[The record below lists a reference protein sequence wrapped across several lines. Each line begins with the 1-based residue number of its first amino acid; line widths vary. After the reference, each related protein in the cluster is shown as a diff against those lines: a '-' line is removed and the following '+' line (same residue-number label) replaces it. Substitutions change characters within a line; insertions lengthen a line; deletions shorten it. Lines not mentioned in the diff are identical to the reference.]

1 MAVINRERS
10 IIMASINS
18 VSSSTSSIYG
28 SKNVI
33 SGLASGMDTESMIEN
48 AISGYKT
55 KISTLQQKR
64 TKVEWQQEAYRSIIG
79 KMASFSDKY
88 TSYASSTNLLSNSFF
103 NQAVKV
109 TAKGKY
115 ADMVS
120 ASGKTSS
127 NVQILGVKQL
137 AKAAT
142 YTVSGIGDSKSA
154 VTPGIGGSTPAATP
168 EFTGST
174 VDLGAK
180 KELSNVSG
188 SLTIKY
194 GGNRSY
200 TIDFGELDIYTKPE
214 ELADAIRSKLGEQ
227 TMTLSNGTSVTA
239 SEKIDVKVN
248 DEGNIEFFEKGS
260 AGNAVTISDA
270 TGKIKDTLG
279 IDPSKNESTLKTKDV
294 ELVNRNTTLGDY
306 LTDKELTLTLDGVTK
321 KIKLPKPEYKKND
334 NGALILDAAGNKTLD
349 VADYKDKLEKAIA
362 GAFGEGKVTVT
373 AANQNGNSFSLKF
386 STQKGSTLSV
396 SGDAAKALG
405 LDKAATYVNTSKTLG
420 ELLKKED
427 DWKPFNRIEYVGDV
441 KEVMTADGKTV
452 DYYTD
457 AKGNRLKKVGAG
469 DNETY
474 YRVDDKGEYLYKFEI
489 NGKVV
494 GEFSKNTALET
505 VLTSINGNA
514 DAGVTVNYSKITNQF
529 QFTTRET
536 GAGSQIVMGDGLAKA
551 LFGDTK
557 GKDDKHP
564 AGQDAIFSMKVNG
577 QELDGISRSS
587 NTFDVDGMSV
597 SLKGTFGAYNTDNDK
612 LVNATAA
619 EADAVSFTASSDAD
633 KIIDAIKSMVEDYNA
648 MVTEIKNAYS
658 TLPQQK
664 SNGNYYEPLTE
675 EDKADMSESSI
686 KAHEEKAKQGLLFA
700 DRDLSAL
707 YTQLT
712 SAISMSGKDGADLKA
727 IGITSNYSNGLTTL
741 SLNEE
746 KLRSALETDPD
757 KVRDVFSKSV
767 ASGSSTNG
775 LMQALKSPLDM
786 YSKTQGTKGILVQKA
801 GSTLAP
807 STLYK
812 NTLQNKLDDIDTQIE
827 KWQDKMADQVD
838 RYTSKFTALEKLIA
852 QMNSQSS
859 ALAGFLGNG

>member
-1 MAVINRERS
+1 MA
-10 IIMASINS
+10 S
-18 VSSSTSSIYG
+18 VSSVRSSSSSIYG
-28 SKNVI
+28 NRNVI

-48 AISGYKT
+48 AVSGYKT

-64 TKVEWQQEAYRSIIG
+64 TKVEWQQEVYRSIIG
-79 KMASFSDKY
+79 KMSSFSDKY
-88 TSYASSTNLLSNSFF
+88 TSYASSTNLLSSGFF

-109 TAKGKY
+109 TATGKY

-127 NVQILGVKQL
+127 SVQILGVKQL
-137 AKAAT
+137 ARAAT
-142 YTVSGIGDSKSA
+142 YTVSGIGGSKSA
-154 VTPGIGGSTPAATP
+154 DKP

-174 VDLGAK
+174 VDLTEK

-194 GGNRSY
+194 GGDRSF
-200 TIDFGELDIYTKPE
+200 TIDFGELDIYENADK
-214 ELADAIRSKLGEQ
+214 LAEAIRSKLGEQ
-227 TMTLSNGTSVTA
+227 TMTLSDGTSVKV

-248 DEGNIEFFEKGS
+248 GEGNIEFSEKGG
-260 AGNAVTISDA
+260 AGNGVTISGT
-270 TGKIKDTLG
+270 TGKLKENLDVDG
-279 IDPSKNESTLKTKDV
+279 GTLKTAGKTLSNKDA
-294 ELVNRNTTLGDY
+294 TLGDY
-306 LTDKELTLTLDGVTK
+306 LAGKELALTLDGVTK
-321 KIKLPKPEYKKND
+321 KIKLPEYKND
-334 NGALILDAAGNKTLD
+334 KDYITDLQTEINK
-349 VADYKDKLEKAIA
+349 
-362 GAFGEGKVTVT
+362 AFGDKVKVN
-373 AANQNGNSFSLKF
+373 AADGNGFALKF
-386 STQKGSTLSV
+386 STTQAGSTLSV

-420 ELLKKED
+420 ELLGDKADVWNAFDKVEA
-427 DWKPFNRIEYVGDV
+427 EGDV
-441 KEVMTADGKTV
+441 KPVNKKDGSGV

-457 AKGNRLKKVGAG
+457 SKGNRVKSEDGGK
-469 DNETY
+469 TY
-474 YRVDDKGEYLYKFEI
+474 YRVDDKGEFLREFKI
-489 NGKVV
+489 NGKLV
-494 GEFSKNTALET
+494 GAFNKDTALET

-514 DAGVTVNYSKITNQF
+514 DVGVKVSYSKTTNQF

-536 GAGSQIVMGDGLAKA
+536 GAGSLDMGDGLAKA
-551 LFGDTK
+551 LFGGGTK
-557 GKDDKHP
+557 EDGL
-564 AGQDAIFSMKVNG
+564 DAIFSMKVNG

-597 SLKGTFGAYNTDNDK
+597 SLKGTFT
-612 LVNATAA
+612 AT
-619 EADAVSFTASSDAD
+619 EADAVSFTSSSDAD

-658 TLPQQK
+658 TMPQQK
-664 SNGNYYEPLTE
+664 SNGKYYEPLTE

-686 KAHEEKAKQGLLFA
+686 KAYEEKAKQGLLFA

-707 YTQLT
+707 YSQLT

-746 KLRSALETDPD
+746 KLRAALETDPD

-767 ASGSSTNG
+767 ASGSSSNG

-838 RYTSKFTALEKLIA
+838 RYTSKFTALEKLIS

-859 ALAGFLGNG
+859 ALASFLGSNG

>member
-1 MAVINRERS
+1 
-10 IIMASINS
+10 MASVNS
-18 VSSSTSSIYG
+18 VSSSSSSIYG
-28 SKNVI
+28 NRNVI

-64 TKVEWQQEAYRSIIG
+64 TKVEWQQEVYRSIIG

-88 TSYASSTNLLSNSFF
+88 TSYASSTNLLSSSFF

-109 TAKGKY
+109 TATGKY

-142 YTVSGIGDSKSA
+142 YTVSGIGGSKSA
-154 VTPGIGGSTPAATP
+154 AKP
-168 EFTGST
+168 EFTGSA
-174 VDLGAK
+174 VDLTK
-180 KELSNVSG
+180 TQELSNVSG

-194 GGNRSY
+194 GGDRSY
-200 TIDFGELDIYTKPE
+200 TIDFGELENYADAEKM
-214 ELADAIRSKLGEQ
+214 ADAIRSKLGEQ
-227 TMTLSNGTSVTA
+227 TMTLSNGTSVKV
-239 SEKIDVKVN
+239 SDRIDVKVN
-248 DEGNIEFFEKGS
+248 SDGNIVFS
-260 AGNAVTISDA
+260 DNSTAGNAVTISGA
-270 TGKIKDTLG
+270 TGKIKETLG
-279 IDPSKNESTLKTKDV
+279 IDPSKNESTLNTKGV
-294 ELVNRNTTLGDY
+294 KLVNEDAKLGDY
-306 LTDKELTLTLDGVTK
+306 LTGKELTLTLDGVTK
-321 KIKLPKPEYKKND
+321 KIKLPEPTYTDSDK
-334 NGALILDAAGNKTLD
+334 KTLNL
-349 VADYKDKLEKAIA
+349 AAYQTGLNEAIK
-362 GAFGEGKVTVT
+362 GAFGEGKVTVAVT
-373 AANQNGNSFSLKF
+373 AKNQDAQNKNIFDLTF
-386 STQKGSTLSV
+386 STQPGSTLSV

-420 ELLKKED
+420 ELGIKNWDNFKKVEA
-427 DWKPFNRIEYVGDV
+427 EGDV
-441 KEVMTADGKTV
+441 KPVNKEDGTV

-457 AKGNRLKKVGAG
+457 AKGNRFKKVKTDGN
-469 DNETY
+469 DTY
-474 YRVDDKGEYLYKFEI
+474 YRVDDKGEYLYEFKI
-489 NGKVV
+489 NGKLV
-494 GEFSKNTALET
+494 GAFNKDTALET
-505 VLTSINGNA
+505 VLTSINSNA
-514 DAGVTVNYSKITNQF
+514 DAGVTVNYSKTTNQF

-536 GAGSQIVMGDGLAKA
+536 GASSQIEMGAGLADA
-551 LFGDTK
+551 LFGGTEEVDKDTGEK
-557 GKDDKHP
+557 KKTGVSYSE
-564 AGQDAIFSMKVNG
+564 GLDAEFSMKVNG
-577 QELDGISRSS
+577 QPLYNVKRSS
-587 NTFDVDGMSV
+587 NTFDVDGMSI
-597 SLKGTFGAYNTDNDK
+597 SLKGTFAYDANGKIDQK
-612 LVNATAA
+612 AA

-633 KIIDAIKSMVEDYNA
+633 KIVDAIKSMVEDYNA

-664 SNGNYYEPLTE
+664 SNGKYYEPLTE

-707 YTQLT
+707 YSQLT

-741 SLNEE
+741 SLNEN
-746 KLRSALETDPD
+746 KLRAALETDPD

-767 ASGSSTNG
+767 DSGSSSNG

-786 YSKTQGTKGILVQKA
+786 YSKTRGTKGILVQKA

-807 STLYK
+807 TTLYK
-812 NTLQNKLDDIDTQIE
+812 NTLQNKLDDFDTQIE

>member
-1 MAVINRERS
+1 MA
-10 IIMASINS
+10 S
-18 VSSSTSSIYG
+18 VSSVRSSSSSIYG
-28 SKNVI
+28 NRNVI

-48 AISGYKT
+48 AVSGYKT

-64 TKVEWQQEAYRSIIG
+64 TKVEWQQEVYRSIIG
-79 KMASFSDKY
+79 KMSSFSDKY
-88 TSYASSTNLLSNSFF
+88 TSYASSTNLLSSGFF

-109 TAKGKY
+109 TATGKY

-127 NVQILGVKQL
+127 SVQILGVKQL
-137 AKAAT
+137 ARAAT
-142 YTVSGIGDSKSA
+142 YTVSGIGGSKSA
-154 VTPGIGGSTPAATP
+154 DKP

-174 VDLGAK
+174 VDLSEK

-194 GGNRSY
+194 GGDRSF
-200 TIDFGELDIYTKPE
+200 TLDFGELDIYENADK
-214 ELADAIRSKLGEQ
+214 LAEAIRSKLGEQ
-227 TMTLSNGTSVTA
+227 TMTLSDGTSVKA

-248 DEGNIEFFEKGS
+248 DEGNIEFSEKGG
-260 AGNAVTISDA
+260 AGNAVTISGA
-270 TGKIKDTLG
+270 TGKIKDTLKITADG
-279 IDPSKNESTLKTKDV
+279 TESTLNTKNV
-294 ELVNRNTTLGDY
+294 ELVDKSSTLGDY
-306 LTDKELTLTLDGVTK
+306 LSGKELTLTLDGVTK
-321 KIKLPKPEYKKND
+321 KIELPEYKKDGTALSND
-334 NGALILDAAGNKTLD
+334 AYTTALQTKINEAFGAGK
-349 VADYKDKLEKAIA
+349 VALEKV
-362 GAFGEGKVTVT
+362 GAADGK
-373 AANQNGNSFSLKF
+373 SFSLKF
-386 STQKGSTLSV
+386 STTQAGSTLSV

-420 ELLKKED
+420 ELLGDKAV
-427 DWKPFNRIEYVGDV
+427 DWSKFEKVKAEGDV
-441 KEVMTADGKTV
+441 KPVNKKDGSGV

-457 AKGNRLKKVGAG
+457 SKGNRVKSEDGGK
-469 DNETY
+469 TY
-474 YRVDDKGEYLYKFEI
+474 YRVDDKGEFLREFKI
-489 NGKVV
+489 NGKLV
-494 GEFSKNTALET
+494 GAFNKDTALET

-514 DAGVTVNYSKITNQF
+514 DAGVKVSYSKTTNQF

-536 GAGSQIVMGDGLAKA
+536 GASSQIVMGDGLAKT
-551 LFGDTK
+551 LFGDTEDVNKDTGVNEKTGASYSK
-557 GKDDKHP
+557 GL
-564 AGQDAIFSMKVNG
+564 DAIFSMMVNG
-577 QELDGISRSS
+577 QPLDGISRSS

-597 SLKGTFGAYNTDNDK
+597 SLKGTFGAYGSSNTLGKDNIE
-612 LVNATAA
+612 AA
-619 EADAVSFTASSDAD
+619 KADAVSFTSSSDAD
-633 KIIDAIKSMVEDYNA
+633 KIVDTIKSMVEDYNA

-658 TLPQQK
+658 TMPQQK
-664 SNGNYYEPLTE
+664 SNGKYYEPLTE

-686 KAHEEKAKQGLLFA
+686 KAYEEKAKQGLLFA

-707 YTQLT
+707 YSQLT
-712 SAISMSGKDGADLKA
+712 SAISMSGKDGADLKS

-746 KLRSALETDPD
+746 KLRAALETDPD

-767 ASGSSTNG
+767 ASGSSSNG

-838 RYTSKFTALEKLIA
+838 RYTSKFTALEKLIS

-859 ALAGFLGNG
+859 ALASFLGSNG

>member
-1 MAVINRERS
+1 MA
-10 IIMASINS
+10 S
-18 VSSSTSSIYG
+18 VSSVRSSSSSIYG
-28 SKNVI
+28 NRNVI

-48 AISGYKT
+48 AVSGYKT

-64 TKVEWQQEAYRSIIG
+64 TKVEWQQEVYRSIIG
-79 KMASFSDKY
+79 KMSSFSDKY
-88 TSYASSTNLLSNSFF
+88 TSYASSTNLLSSGFF

-109 TAKGKY
+109 TATGKY

-142 YTVSGIGDSKSA
+142 YTVSGIGGSKSA
-154 VTPGIGGSTPAATP
+154 DKP

-174 VDLGAK
+174 VDLTEK

-194 GGNRSY
+194 GGDRSF
-200 TIDFGELDIYTKPE
+200 TLDFGELDIYQNADK
-214 ELADAIRSKLGEQ
+214 LAEAIRSKLGEQ
-227 TMTLSNGTSVTA
+227 TMTLSDGTSVKA
-239 SEKIDVKVN
+239 SEKIKVEVK
-248 DEGNIEFFEKGS
+248 DKNIVFSDNSS
-260 AGNAVTISDA
+260 AGNAVTISGA
-270 TGKIKDTLG
+270 TGKIKETLG
-279 IDPSKNESTLKTKDV
+279 IDPSKNESTLHTKDAA
-294 ELVNRNTTLGDY
+294 LSNKDATLGDY
-306 LTDKELTLTLDGVTK
+306 LSGKELALTLDGVTK
-321 KIKLPKPEYKKND
+321 KIKLPEYKND
-334 NGALILDAAGNKTLD
+334 KDYITDLQTEINK
-349 VADYKDKLEKAIA
+349 
-362 GAFGEGKVTVT
+362 AFGENKVKVN
-373 AANQNGNSFSLKF
+373 AADGNGFALKF
-386 STQKGSTLSV
+386 STTQAGSTLSV

-420 ELLKKED
+420 ELLGDKAV
-427 DWKPFNRIEYVGDV
+427 DWSKFEKVKAEGDV
-441 KEVMTADGKTV
+441 KPVNKKDGTGV
-452 DYYTD
+452 DYYID
-457 AKGNRLKKVGAG
+457 SKGNRVKSEDGGK
-469 DNETY
+469 TY
-474 YRVDDKGEYLYKFEI
+474 YRVDDKGEFLREFKI
-489 NGKVV
+489 NGKLV
-494 GEFSKNTALET
+494 GAFNKDTALET

-514 DAGVTVNYSKITNQF
+514 DAGVKVNYSKTTNQF
-529 QFTTRET
+529 QFTTKES
-536 GAGSQIVMGDGLAKA
+536 GASSRIDMGDGLANA
-551 LFGDTK
+551 LFGG
-557 GKDDKHP
+557 GKKDEGK
-564 AGQDAIFSMKVNG
+564 DAIFSMMVNG

-597 SLKGTFGAYNTDNDK
+597 SLKGTFGAYGSSNTLGKDNIE
-612 LVNATAA
+612 AA
-619 EADAVSFTASSDAD
+619 KADAVSFTSSSDAD

-658 TLPQQK
+658 TMPQQK
-664 SNGNYYEPLTE
+664 SNGKYYEPLTE

-686 KAHEEKAKQGLLFA
+686 KAYEEKAKQGLLFA

-746 KLRSALETDPD
+746 KLRAALETDPD

-767 ASGSSTNG
+767 ASGSSSNG

-838 RYTSKFTALEKLIA
+838 RYTSKFTALEKLIS

-859 ALAGFLGNG
+859 ALASFLGTNG

>member
-1 MAVINRERS
+1 MA
-10 IIMASINS
+10 S
-18 VSSSTSSIYG
+18 VSSVRSSSSSIYG
-28 SKNVI
+28 NRNVI

-48 AISGYKT
+48 AVSGYKT

-64 TKVEWQQEAYRSIIG
+64 TKVEWQQEVYRSIIG
-79 KMASFSDKY
+79 KMSSFSDKY
-88 TSYASSTNLLSNSFF
+88 TSYASSTNLLSSGFF

-109 TAKGKY
+109 TATGKY

-127 NVQILGVKQL
+127 SVQILGVKQL
-137 AKAAT
+137 ARAAT
-142 YTVSGIGDSKSA
+142 YTVSGIGGSKSA
-154 VTPGIGGSTPAATP
+154 DKP
-168 EFTGST
+168 EFTGSA
-174 VDLGAK
+174 VDLTEK

-194 GGNRSY
+194 GGDRSF
-200 TIDFGELDIYTKPE
+200 TLDFGELDIYQNAD
-214 ELADAIRSKLGEQ
+214 ELAKAIQSKLGEQ
-227 TMTLSNGTSVTA
+227 TMTLSDGTSVKA

-248 DEGNIEFFEKGS
+248 DEGNIEFSEKGG
-260 AGNAVTISDA
+260 AGNAVTISGA
-270 TGKIKDTLG
+270 TGKIKDTLKITADG
-279 IDPSKNESTLKTKDV
+279 TESTLNTKDV
-294 ELVNRNTTLGDY
+294 ELVDKSSTLGDY
-306 LTDKELTLTLDGVTK
+306 LSGKELTLTLDGVTK
-321 KIKLPKPEYKKND
+321 KIELPEYKKDGTALSND
-334 NGALILDAAGNKTLD
+334 AYTTALQTKINEAFGAGK
-349 VADYKDKLEKAIA
+349 VALEKV
-362 GAFGEGKVTVT
+362 GAADGK
-373 AANQNGNSFSLKF
+373 SFSLKF
-386 STQKGSTLSV
+386 STTQAGSTLSV

-420 ELLKKED
+420 ELLGDKAV
-427 DWKPFNRIEYVGDV
+427 DWSKFEKVKAEGDV
-441 KEVMTADGKTV
+441 KPVNKKDSSDV
-452 DYYTD
+452 DYYID
-457 AKGNRLKKVGAG
+457 SKGNRVKSEDGGK
-469 DNETY
+469 TY
-474 YRVDDKGEYLYKFEI
+474 YRVDDKGEFLREFKI
-489 NGKVV
+489 NGKLV
-494 GEFSKNTALET
+494 GAFNKDTALET
-505 VLTSINGNA
+505 VLTSINSNA
-514 DAGVTVNYSKITNQF
+514 DAGVKVNYSKTTNQF

-536 GAGSQIVMGDGLAKA
+536 GASSQIKMGDGLADA
-551 LFGDTK
+551 LFGGTEEVDKDTGEK
-557 GKDDKHP
+557 KKTGVSYT
-564 AGQDAIFSMKVNG
+564 AGLDAIFSMKVNG
-577 QELDGISRSS
+577 QPLDDISRSS

-597 SLKGTFGAYNTDNDK
+597 SLKGTFT
-612 LVNATAA
+612 AT
-619 EADAVSFTASSDAD
+619 EADAVSFTSSSDAD
-633 KIIDAIKSMVEDYNA
+633 KIIDTIKSMVEDYNA

-658 TLPQQK
+658 TMPQQK

-686 KAHEEKAKQGLLFA
+686 KAYEEKAKQGLLFA

-707 YTQLT
+707 YSQLT

-746 KLRSALETDPD
+746 KLRAALETDPD
-757 KVRDVFSKSV
+757 KVRDVFSKSM
-767 ASGSSTNG
+767 ASGSSSNG

-838 RYTSKFTALEKLIA
+838 RYTSKFTALEKLIS

-859 ALAGFLGNG
+859 ALASFLGSNG

>member
-1 MAVINRERS
+1 
-10 IIMASINS
+10 MASISS
-18 VSSSTSSIYG
+18 VSNSSSSIYG
-28 SKNVI
+28 NKNVI

-48 AISGYKT
+48 AVSGYKT

-64 TKVEWQQEAYRSIIG
+64 TKVEWQQEVYRSIIG
-79 KMASFSDKY
+79 KMSSFSDKY
-88 TSYASSTNLLSNSFF
+88 TSYASSTNLLSSSFF

-109 TAKGKY
+109 TATGKY

-142 YTVSGIGDSKSA
+142 YTV
-154 VTPGIGGSTPAATP
+154 PGIGGSTADNPS
-168 EFTGST
+168 FTGSE
-174 VDLGAK
+174 VNLGEK

-194 GGNRSY
+194 GGDRSF
-200 TIDFGELDIYTKPE
+200 TLDFGELDIYKDAN
-214 ELADAIRSKLGEQ
+214 ELAEAIRSKLGEQ
-227 TMTLSNGTSVTA
+227 TMTLSGGTSVKA

-248 DEGNIEFFEKGS
+248 DEGNIEFFEKGD
-260 AGNAVTISDA
+260 AGNAVTISGT
-270 TGKIKDTLG
+270 TGKLKENLDVDG
-279 IDPSKNESTLKTKDV
+279 GTLKTAGKTLSNKDAK
-294 ELVNRNTTLGDY
+294 LGDY
-306 LTDKELTLTLDGVTK
+306 LTGKELTLTLDGVTK
-321 KIKLPKPEYKKND
+321 KITLPKPEYKEDGTLNNDKYITDLQTEIKNAFGD
-334 NGALILDAAGNKTLD
+334 K
-349 VADYKDKLEKAIA
+349 VKLENG
-362 GAFGEGKVTVT
+362 GADGK
-373 AANQNGNSFSLKF
+373 FSLKF
-386 STQKGSTLSV
+386 STQAGSTLSV

-427 DWKPFNRIEYVGDV
+427 DWKPSNRIEYVGDV
-441 KEVMTADGKTV
+441 KEVENKNGEI
-452 DYYTD
+452 DYYD
-457 AKGNRLKKVGAG
+457 AKGNRLKKVEKDG
-469 DNETY
+469 NNTY

-489 NGKVV
+489 NGTVV

-514 DAGVTVNYSKITNQF
+514 DVGVTVNYSKTTNQF

-536 GAGSQIVMGDGLAKA
+536 GASSKIVMGDGLAKA
-551 LFGDTK
+551 LFGDTAK
-557 GKDDKHP
+557 KDEHGTIYHPQGK
-564 AGQDAIFSMKVNG
+564 DAIFSMKVNG
-577 QELDGISRSS
+577 QLLDGISRSS

-597 SLKGTFGAYNTDNDK
+597 SLKGTFGEYNDTTNN
-612 LVNATAA
+612 LNSATAA

-633 KIIDAIKSMVEDYNA
+633 KIVDVIKSMVEDYNA

-658 TLPQQK
+658 TMPQQK
-664 SNGNYYEPLTE
+664 SNGKYYEPLTE

-686 KAHEEKAKQGLLFA
+686 KAYEEKAKQGLLFA

-746 KLRSALETDPD
+746 KLRAALETDPD

-767 ASGSSTNG
+767 ASGSSSNG

>member
-1 MAVINRERS
+1 MA
-10 IIMASINS
+10 S
-18 VSSSTSSIYG
+18 VSSVRSSSSSIYG
-28 SKNVI
+28 NRNVI

-48 AISGYKT
+48 AVSGYKT

-64 TKVEWQQEAYRSIIG
+64 TKVEWQQEVYRSIIG
-79 KMASFSDKY
+79 KMSSFSDKY
-88 TSYASSTNLLSNSFF
+88 TSYASSTNLLSSGFF

-109 TAKGKY
+109 TATGKY

-127 NVQILGVKQL
+127 SVQILGVKQL
-137 AKAAT
+137 ARAAT
-142 YTVSGIGDSKSA
+142 YTVSGIGGSKSA
-154 VTPGIGGSTPAATP
+154 DKP

-174 VDLGAK
+174 VDLTEK

-194 GGNRSY
+194 GGDRSF
-200 TIDFGELDIYTKPE
+200 TIDFGELDIYENADK
-214 ELADAIRSKLGEQ
+214 LAEAIRSKLGEQ
-227 TMTLSNGTSVTA
+227 TMTLSDGTSVKA

-248 DEGNIEFFEKGS
+248 DEGNIEFSEKGG
-260 AGNAVTISDA
+260 AGNAVTISGA
-270 TGKIKDTLG
+270 TGKIKETLG
-279 IDPSKNESTLKTKDV
+279 IDPSKNESTLHTKDAA
-294 ELVNRNTTLGDY
+294 LSNKGATLGDY
-306 LTDKELTLTLDGVTK
+306 LSGKELALTLDGVTK
-321 KIKLPKPEYKKND
+321 KIKLPEYKND
-334 NGALILDAAGNKTLD
+334 KDYITDLQTEINKAVGD
-349 VADYKDKLEKAIA
+349 KVKLEK
-362 GAFGEGKVTVT
+362 
-373 AANQNGNSFSLKF
+373 GNATNEKGFSLKF

-420 ELLKKED
+420 ELLGDKADVWNAFDKVEA
-427 DWKPFNRIEYVGDV
+427 EGDV
-441 KEVMTADGKTV
+441 KPVNKKDGSGI

-457 AKGNRLKKVGAG
+457 AKGNRVKSEDGGK
-469 DNETY
+469 TY
-474 YRVDDKGEYLYKFEI
+474 YRVDDKGEFLREFKI
-489 NGKVV
+489 NGKLV
-494 GEFSKNTALET
+494 GAFNKDTALET

-514 DAGVTVNYSKITNQF
+514 DAGVKVSYSKTTNQF
-529 QFTTRET
+529 QFTTKES
-536 GAGSQIVMGDGLAKA
+536 GASSRIDMGDGLANA
-551 LFGDTK
+551 LFGG
-557 GKDDKHP
+557 GKKDEGK
-564 AGQDAIFSMKVNG
+564 DAIFSMMVNG
-577 QELDGISRSS
+577 QPLDGISRSS

-597 SLKGTFGAYNTDNDK
+597 SLKGTFGAYGSSNTLGKDNIE
-612 LVNATAA
+612 AA
-619 EADAVSFTASSDAD
+619 KADAVSFTSSSDAD
-633 KIIDAIKSMVEDYNA
+633 KIVDAIKSMVEDYNA

-658 TLPQQK
+658 TMPQQK
-664 SNGNYYEPLTE
+664 SNGKYYEPLTE

-686 KAHEEKAKQGLLFA
+686 KAYEEKAKQGLLFA

-712 SAISMSGKDGADLKA
+712 SAISMSGKDGADLKS

-746 KLRSALETDPD
+746 KLRAALETDPD

-767 ASGSSTNG
+767 ASGSSSNG

-838 RYTSKFTALEKLIA
+838 RYTSKFTALEKLIS

-859 ALAGFLGNG
+859 ALASFLGTNG

>member
-1 MAVINRERS
+1 
-10 IIMASINS
+10 MASVNS
-18 VSSSTSSIYG
+18 VRSSSSSIYG
-28 SKNVI
+28 NKNVI

-48 AISGYKT
+48 AVSGYKT

-64 TKVEWQQEAYRSIIG
+64 TKVEWQQEVYRSIIG

-88 TSYASSTNLLSNSFF
+88 TSYASSTNLLSSSFF

-109 TAKGKY
+109 TATGKY

-142 YTVSGIGDSKSA
+142 YTV
-154 VTPGIGGSTPAATP
+154 PGIGGKTADKTDSTGSKP
-168 EFTGST
+168 EEKPSFTGSV

-194 GGNRSY
+194 GGDRSF
-200 TIDFGELDIYTKPE
+200 TLDFGELDIYTKAE

-227 TMTLSNGTSVTA
+227 TMTLSNGTTVKA

-248 DEGNIEFFEKGS
+248 DKGNIEFFEKGS
-260 AGNAVTISDA
+260 AGNTVTISGA
-270 TGKIKDTLG
+270 TGKLKENLEVDG
-279 IDPSKNESTLKTKDV
+279 GTLKTAGKKLSNKDA
-294 ELVNRNTTLGDY
+294 TLGDY
-306 LTDKELTLTLDGVTK
+306 LTGKELTLTLDGVTK
-321 KIKLPKPEYKKND
+321 KITLPEYKKD
-334 NGALILDAAGNKTLD
+334 TTTAAADYTKALQTEINKAFGDAL
-349 VADYKDKLEKAIA
+349 VADDQAKIDSAFDEGKIKVKLENVSTD
-362 GAFGEGKVTVT
+362 GKI
-373 AANQNGNSFSLKF
+373 SLKF

-420 ELLKKED
+420 ELLGDNAGWETFEYMGDIKEL
-427 DWKPFNRIEYVGDV
+427 KNEG
-441 KEVMTADGKTV
+441 G

-457 AKGNRLKKVGAG
+457 AKGNRVKQDANGK
-469 DNETY
+469 Y
-474 YRVDDKGEYLYKFEI
+474 YRVDDKGEYLYEFKI
-489 NGKVV
+489 NGTVV
-494 GEFSKNTALET
+494 GAFNKDTALET

-514 DAGVTVNYSKITNQF
+514 DAGVTVSYSKITNQF

-536 GAGSQIVMGDGLAKA
+536 GKSSQIVMGDGLAKA
-551 LFGDTK
+551 LFGDTG
-557 GKDDKHP
+557 GKDGKQHP
-564 AGQDAIFSMKVNG
+564 TGEDAIFSMKVNG
-577 QELDGISRSS
+577 QPLDGISRSS

-597 SLKGTFGAYNTDNDK
+597 SLKGTFGAYKADK
-612 LVNATAA
+612 DELVNAEAA

-664 SNGNYYEPLTE
+664 SNGKYYEPLTE
-675 EDKADMSESSI
+675 EDKAEMSESSI
-686 KAHEEKAKQGLLFA
+686 KAYEEKAKQGLLFA

-741 SLNEE
+741 SLDES

-775 LMQALKSPLDM
+775 LMQALKNPLDM
-786 YSKTQGTKGILVQKA
+786 YGKTKGTKGILVQKA

-807 STLYK
+807 TTLYK

>member
-1 MAVINRERS
+1 
-10 IIMASINS
+10 MASVNS
-18 VSSSTSSIYG
+18 VRSSSSSIYG
-28 SKNVI
+28 NRNVI

-109 TAKGKY
+109 TATGKY

-142 YTVSGIGDSKSA
+142 YTVSGIG
-154 VTPGIGGSTPAATP
+154 GSTADNPS
-168 EFTGST
+168 FTGSE
-174 VDLGAK
+174 VNLGEK

-194 GGNRSY
+194 GGDR
-200 TIDFGELDIYTKPE
+200 TFTLDFGELDIYKDAN
-214 ELADAIRSKLGEQ
+214 ELAEAIRSKLGEQ
-227 TMTLSNGTSVTA
+227 TMTLSGGTSVKA

-248 DEGNIEFFEKGS
+248 DEGNIEFSEKGG
-260 AGNAVTISDA
+260 AGNAVTISGA

-306 LTDKELTLTLDGVTK
+306 LSGKELTLTLDGVTK
-321 KIKLPKPEYKKND
+321 KITLPEYKKDGTALSND
-334 NGALILDAAGNKTLD
+334 EYTTALQTKIN
-349 VADYKDKLEKAIA
+349 E
-362 GAFGEGKVTVT
+362 AFGAGKVTVT
-373 AANQNGNSFSLKF
+373 AKNQDAQNKNIFDLTF
-386 STQKGSTLSV
+386 STQAGSTLSV

-457 AKGNRLKKVGAG
+457 AKGNRVKKVEKDG
-469 DNETY
+469 NNTY

-489 NGKVV
+489 NGTVV

-514 DAGVTVNYSKITNQF
+514 DAGVTVNYSKTTNQF

-536 GAGSQIVMGDGLAKA
+536 GASSKIVMGDGLAKA
-551 LFGDTK
+551 LFGDTGGTD
-557 GKDDKHP
+557 GKQHP
-564 AGQDAIFSMKVNG
+564 TGEDAIFSMMVNG
-577 QELDGISRSS
+577 KELDGISRSS

-597 SLKGTFGAYNTDNDK
+597 SLKGTFGEYDDATKK
-612 LVNATAA
+612 LKELAA
-619 EADAVSFTASSDAD
+619 AKADAVSFTASSDAD
-633 KIIDAIKSMVEDYNA
+633 KIIDTIKSMVEDYNA

-658 TLPQQK
+658 TMPQQK
-664 SNGNYYEPLTE
+664 SNGKYYEPLTE

-686 KAHEEKAKQGLLFA
+686 KAYEEKAKQGLLFA

-707 YTQLT
+707 YSQLT

-746 KLRSALETDPD
+746 KLRAALETDPD
-757 KVRDVFSKSV
+757 KVRDVFSKSM
-767 ASGSSTNG
+767 ASGSSSNG

>member
-1 MAVINRERS
+1 
-10 IIMASINS
+10 MASVNS
-18 VSSSTSSIYG
+18 VSSSSSSIYG
-28 SKNVI
+28 NRNVI

-64 TKVEWQQEAYRSIIG
+64 TKVEWQQEVYRSIIG

-88 TSYASSTNLLSNSFF
+88 TSYASSTNLLSSSFF

-109 TAKGKY
+109 TATGKY

-142 YTVSGIGDSKSA
+142 YTVSGIGGSK
-154 VTPGIGGSTPAATP
+154 PAEKP
-168 EFTGST
+168 EFTGSA
-174 VDLGAK
+174 VDLTK
-180 KELSNVSG
+180 TQELSNVSG

-194 GGNRSY
+194 GGDRSY
-200 TIDFGELDIYTKPE
+200 TIDFGELENYADVDKM
-214 ELADAIRSKLGEQ
+214 ADAIRSKLGEQ
-227 TMTLSNGTSVTA
+227 TMTLSNGTSVKA
-239 SEKIDVKVN
+239 SEKIKVEVT
-248 DEGNIEFFEKGS
+248 DGNIVFS
-260 AGNAVTISDA
+260 DNSTAGNAVTISGA
-270 TGKIKDTLG
+270 TGKIQKTLG
-279 IDPSKNESTLKTKDV
+279 IDPSKNESTLNTKDV
-294 ELVNRNTTLGDY
+294 DLVDTSSTLGDY
-306 LTDKELTLTLDGVTK
+306 LSGKELTLTLDGVTK
-321 KIKLPKPEYKKND
+321 KIELPEPKYTDND
-334 NGALILDAAGNKTLD
+334 KKTLN
-349 VADYKDKLEKAIA
+349 VTAYKDDLQKAIE
-362 GAFGEGKVTVT
+362 GAFGAGKVTVT
-373 AANQNGNSFSLKF
+373 AKNQDAQNKNIFDLTF
-386 STQKGSTLSV
+386 STQAGSTLSV

-420 ELLKKED
+420 ELLGDKTVDWSKFEKVKAEGDIKPVNKK
-427 DWKPFNRIEYVGDV
+427 
-441 KEVMTADGKTV
+441 DGSGV

-457 AKGNRLKKVGAG
+457 SKGNRVDADG
-469 DNETY
+469 N
-474 YRVDDKGEYLYKFEI
+474 RVDDKGEYLYKFEI
-489 NGKVV
+489 NGKPV
-494 GEFSKNTALET
+494 GAFNKDTALET

-514 DAGVTVNYSKITNQF
+514 DAGVTVSYSKTTNQF
-529 QFTTRET
+529 QFTARET
-536 GAGSQIVMGDGLAKA
+536 GASSQINMGDGLAKA
-551 LFGDTK
+551 LFGNPGDCH
-557 GKDDKHP
+557 GE
-564 AGQDAIFSMKVNG
+564 DAIFSMMVNG
-577 QELDGISRSS
+577 KPLDGISRSS

-597 SLKGTFGAYNTDNDK
+597 SLKGTFGEYDDATKK
-612 LVNATAA
+612 LKELAA
-619 EADAVSFTASSDAD
+619 AKADAVSFTASSDAD
-633 KIIDAIKSMVEDYNA
+633 KIVDAIKSMVEDYNA

-658 TLPQQK
+658 TMPQQK
-664 SNGNYYEPLTE
+664 SNGKYYEPLTE

-686 KAHEEKAKQGLLFA
+686 KAYEEKAKQGLLFA

-707 YTQLT
+707 YSQLT

-741 SLNEE
+741 SLNEN
-746 KLRSALETDPD
+746 KLRAALETDPD

-767 ASGSSTNG
+767 DSGSSTNG

-786 YSKTQGTKGILVQKA
+786 YSKVQGTKGILVQKA

-807 STLYK
+807 TTLYK
-812 NTLQNKLDDIDTQIE
+812 NTLQNKLDDFDTQIE

>member
-1 MAVINRERS
+1 
-10 IIMASINS
+10 MASVNS
-18 VSSSTSSIYG
+18 VSNSSSSIYG
-28 SKNVI
+28 NRNVI

-64 TKVEWQQEAYRSIIG
+64 TKVEWQQEVYRSIIG

-88 TSYASSTNLLSNSFF
+88 TSYASSTNLLSSSFF

-109 TAKGKY
+109 TATGKY

-142 YTVSGIGDSKSA
+142 YTVSGIGGSKSA
-154 VTPGIGGSTPAATP
+154 AKP
-168 EFTGST
+168 EFTGSA
-174 VDLGAK
+174 VDLTK
-180 KELSNVSG
+180 TQELSNVSG

-194 GGNRSY
+194 GGDRSY
-200 TIDFGELDIYTKPE
+200 TIDFGELENYADVDKM
-214 ELADAIRSKLGEQ
+214 ADAIRSKLGEQ
-227 TMTLSNGTSVTA
+227 TMTLSDGTSVKV
-239 SEKIDVKVN
+239 SEKIKVEVT
-248 DEGNIEFFEKGS
+248 DGNIVFSDNSS
-260 AGNAVTISDA
+260 AGNAVTISGA
-270 TGKIKDTLG
+270 TGKIKDTLKITANG
-279 IDPSKNESTLKTKDV
+279 TESTLNTKGV
-294 ELVNRNTTLGDY
+294 KLVNEDAKLGDY
-306 LTDKELTLTLDGVTK
+306 LAGKELTLTLDGVTK
-321 KIKLPKPEYKKND
+321 KITLPEYKKDGTALSND
-334 NGALILDAAGNKTLD
+334 EYTTALQTKIN
-349 VADYKDKLEKAIA
+349 E
-362 GAFGEGKVTVT
+362 AFGAGKVTV
-373 AANQNGNSFSLKF
+373 AAKNQDAQNKNIFDLTF
-386 STQKGSTLSV
+386 STQAGSTLSV

-420 ELLKKED
+420 ELGIQNWDNFKKVEA
-427 DWKPFNRIEYVGDV
+427 EGDV
-441 KEVMTADGKTV
+441 KPVNKKDGTGV

-457 AKGNRLKKVGAG
+457 SKGNRVKKEDGG
-469 DNETY
+469 NTW
-474 YRVDDKGEYLYKFEI
+474 YRVDDKGEYLREFKI
-489 NGKVV
+489 NGKLV
-494 GEFSKNTALET
+494 GAFNKDTALET
-505 VLTSINGNA
+505 VLTSINSNA
-514 DAGVTVNYSKITNQF
+514 DAGVTVNYSKTTNQF
-529 QFTTRET
+529 QFTARET
-536 GAGSQIVMGDGLAKA
+536 GASSQIEMGDGLADA
-551 LFGDTK
+551 LFGGTEEVDKDTGEK
-557 GKDDKHP
+557 KKTGVSYTP
-564 AGQDAIFSMKVNG
+564 GEDAIFSMMVNG
-577 QELDGISRSS
+577 KELDGISRSS

-597 SLKGTFGAYNTDNDK
+597 SLKGTFGTYDSNNK
-612 LVNATAA
+612 LGNNLAA
-619 EADAVSFTASSDAD
+619 AKADAVSFTASSDAD
-633 KIIDAIKSMVEDYNA
+633 KIVDAIKSMVEDYNA

-664 SNGNYYEPLTE
+664 SNGKYYEPLTE

-686 KAHEEKAKQGLLFA
+686 KAYEEKAKQGLLFA

-707 YTQLT
+707 YSQLT

-741 SLNEE
+741 SLNES
-746 KLRSALETDPD
+746 KLRAALETDPD

-767 ASGSSTNG
+767 DSGSSTNG

-786 YSKTQGTKGILVQKA
+786 YSKVQGTKGILVQKA

-807 STLYK
+807 TTLYK
-812 NTLQNKLDDIDTQIE
+812 NTLQNKLDDFDTQIE

-838 RYTSKFTALEKLIA
+838 RYTSKFTALEKLIS

>member
-1 MAVINRERS
+1 
-10 IIMASINS
+10 MASVNS
-18 VSSSTSSIYG
+18 VRSSSSSIYG
-28 SKNVI
+28 NRNVI

-48 AISGYKT
+48 AVSGYKT

-64 TKVEWQQEAYRSIIG
+64 TKVEWQQEVYRSIIG
-79 KMASFSDKY
+79 KMSSFSDKY
-88 TSYASSTNLLSNSFF
+88 TSYASSTNLLSSGFF

-109 TAKGKY
+109 TATGKY

-137 AKAAT
+137 ARAAT
-142 YTVSGIGDSKSA
+142 YTVSGIGGSKSA
-154 VTPGIGGSTPAATP
+154 DKP

-174 VDLGAK
+174 VDLTEK

-194 GGNRSY
+194 GGDRSF
-200 TIDFGELDIYTKPE
+200 TLDFGELDIYENADK
-214 ELADAIRSKLGEQ
+214 LAEAIRSKLGEQ
-227 TMTLSNGTSVTA
+227 TMTLSDGTSVKV

-248 DEGNIEFFEKGS
+248 DEGNIEFSEKGG
-260 AGNAVTISDA
+260 AGNAVTISGA
-270 TGKIKDTLG
+270 TGKIKETLG
-279 IDPSKNESTLKTKDV
+279 IEPSKNESTLNTKDV
-294 ELVNRNTTLGDY
+294 KLSNKDAKLGDY
-306 LTDKELTLTLDGVTK
+306 LAGKELTLTLDGVTK
-321 KIKLPKPEYKKND
+321 KIKLPEYKND
-334 NGALILDAAGNKTLD
+334 KDYITDLQTEINK
-349 VADYKDKLEKAIA
+349 
-362 GAFGEGKVTVT
+362 AFGENKVKVN
-373 AANQNGNSFSLKF
+373 AADGNGFALKF
-386 STQKGSTLSV
+386 STTQAGSTLSV

-420 ELLKKED
+420 ELLGEKADVWNAFDKVEA
-427 DWKPFNRIEYVGDV
+427 EGDV
-441 KEVMTADGKTV
+441 KPVNKKDGSGV

-457 AKGNRLKKVGAG
+457 AKGNRVKSEDGGK
-469 DNETY
+469 TY
-474 YRVDDKGEYLYKFEI
+474 YRVDDKGEFLREFKI
-489 NGKVV
+489 NGKLV
-494 GEFSKNTALET
+494 GAFNKDTALET

-514 DAGVTVNYSKITNQF
+514 DVGVKVSYSKTTNQF

-536 GAGSQIVMGDGLAKA
+536 GAGSLDMGDGLAKA
-551 LFGDTK
+551 LFGGGTK
-557 GKDDKHP
+557 EDGL
-564 AGQDAIFSMKVNG
+564 DAIFSMKVNG

-597 SLKGTFGAYNTDNDK
+597 SLKGTFT
-612 LVNATAA
+612 AT
-619 EADAVSFTASSDAD
+619 EADAVSFTSSSDAD

-658 TLPQQK
+658 TMPQQK
-664 SNGNYYEPLTE
+664 SNGKYYEPLTE

-686 KAHEEKAKQGLLFA
+686 KAYEEKAKQGLLFA

-746 KLRSALETDPD
+746 KLRAALETDPD

-767 ASGSSTNG
+767 ASGSSSNG

-838 RYTSKFTALEKLIA
+838 RYTSKFTALEKLIS

-859 ALAGFLGNG
+859 ALASFLGSNG

>member
-1 MAVINRERS
+1 MA
-10 IIMASINS
+10 S
-18 VSSSTSSIYG
+18 VSSVRSSSSSIYG
-28 SKNVI
+28 NRNVI

-48 AISGYKT
+48 AVSGYKT

-64 TKVEWQQEAYRSIIG
+64 TKVEWQQEVYRSIIG
-79 KMASFSDKY
+79 KMSSFSDKY
-88 TSYASSTNLLSNSFF
+88 TSYASSTNLLSSGFF

-109 TAKGKY
+109 TATGKY

-137 AKAAT
+137 ARAAT
-142 YTVSGIGDSKSA
+142 YTVSGIGGSKSA
-154 VTPGIGGSTPAATP
+154 DKP

-174 VDLGAK
+174 VDLTEK

-194 GGNRSY
+194 GGDRSF
-200 TIDFGELDIYTKPE
+200 TLDFGELDIYENADK
-214 ELADAIRSKLGEQ
+214 LAEAIRSKLGEQ
-227 TMTLSNGTSVTA
+227 TMTLSDGTSVKA
-239 SEKIDVKVN
+239 SEKIKVEVN
-248 DEGNIEFFEKGS
+248 DKNIVFSDNSS
-260 AGNAVTISDA
+260 AGNAVTISGA
-270 TGKIKDTLG
+270 TGKIKETLG
-279 IDPSKNESTLKTKDV
+279 IEPSKNESTLHTKDV
-294 ELVNRNTTLGDY
+294 KLSNKDAKLGDY
-306 LTDKELTLTLDGVTK
+306 LAGKELTLTLDGVTK
-321 KIKLPKPEYKKND
+321 KITLPKPEYKEDDGTLND
-334 NGALILDAAGNKTLD
+334 SKYITNLQTEINK
-349 VADYKDKLEKAIA
+349 
-362 GAFGEGKVTVT
+362 AFGDKVKVN
-373 AANQNGNSFSLKF
+373 AADGNGFALKF
-386 STQKGSTLSV
+386 STTQAGSTLSV

-420 ELLKKED
+420 ELLGDKADVWNAFDKVKAE
-427 DWKPFNRIEYVGDV
+427 GDV
-441 KEVMTADGKTV
+441 KPVNKKDGSGV

-457 AKGNRLKKVGAG
+457 SKGNRVKSEDGGK
-469 DNETY
+469 TY
-474 YRVDDKGEYLYKFEI
+474 YRVDDKGEFLREFKI
-489 NGKVV
+489 NGKLV
-494 GEFSKNTALET
+494 GAFNKDTALET

-514 DAGVTVNYSKITNQF
+514 DAGVKVNYSKTTNQF

-536 GAGSQIVMGDGLAKA
+536 GASSQINMGDGLADA
-551 LFGDTK
+551 LFGGTEEVDKDTGEK
-557 GKDDKHP
+557 KKTGVSYTP
-564 AGQDAIFSMKVNG
+564 GLDAIFSMKVNG
-577 QELDGISRSS
+577 QPLNDISRSS

-597 SLKGTFGAYNTDNDK
+597 SLKGTFT
-612 LVNATAA
+612 AT
-619 EADAVSFTASSDAD
+619 EADAVSFTSSSDAD

-658 TLPQQK
+658 TMPQQK
-664 SNGNYYEPLTE
+664 SNGKYYEPLTE

-686 KAHEEKAKQGLLFA
+686 KAYEEKAKQGLLFA

-707 YTQLT
+707 YSQLT

-746 KLRSALETDPD
+746 KLRAALETDPD

-767 ASGSSTNG
+767 ASGSSSNG

-838 RYTSKFTALEKLIA
+838 RYTSKFTALEKLIS

-859 ALAGFLGNG
+859 ALASFLGSNG

>member
-1 MAVINRERS
+1 
-10 IIMASINS
+10 MASVSS
-18 VSSSTSSIYG
+18 VSSSSSSIYG
-28 SKNVI
+28 NRNVI

-48 AISGYKT
+48 AVSGYKT

-64 TKVEWQQEAYRSIIG
+64 TKVEWQQEVYRSIIG
-79 KMASFSDKY
+79 KMSSFSDKY
-88 TSYASSTNLLSNSFF
+88 TSYASSTNLLSSGFF

-109 TAKGKY
+109 TATGKY

-127 NVQILGVKQL
+127 SVQILGVKQL
-137 AKAAT
+137 ARAAP
-142 YTVSGIGDSKSA
+142 YTVSGIGGKTADK
-154 VTPGIGGSTPAATP
+154 P
-168 EFTGST
+168 EFTGSA
-174 VDLGAK
+174 VDLSVK

-194 GGNRSY
+194 GGDRSF
-200 TIDFGELDIYTKPE
+200 TLDFGELDIYQNAD
-214 ELADAIRSKLGEQ
+214 ELAKAIQSKLGEQ
-227 TMTLSNGTSVTA
+227 TMTLSDGTSVKA
-239 SEKIDVKVN
+239 SEKIKVEVK
-248 DEGNIEFFEKGS
+248 DKNIVFSDNSS
-260 AGNAVTISDA
+260 AGNAVTISGA
-270 TGKIKDTLG
+270 TGKIKETLKITADG
-279 IDPSKNESTLKTKDV
+279 TESTLNTKDV
-294 ELVNRNTTLGDY
+294 ELVDKSSTLGDY
-306 LTDKELTLTLDGVTK
+306 LSGKELTLTLDGVTK
-321 KIKLPKPEYKKND
+321 KIELPEYKKDGTALSND
-334 NGALILDAAGNKTLD
+334 AYTTALQTKINEAFGAGK
-349 VADYKDKLEKAIA
+349 VALEKV
-362 GAFGEGKVTVT
+362 GAADGK
-373 AANQNGNSFSLKF
+373 SFSLKF
-386 STQKGSTLSV
+386 STSQAGSTLSV

-420 ELLKKED
+420 ELLGDKAV
-427 DWKPFNRIEYVGDV
+427 DWSKFEKVKAEGDV
-441 KEVMTADGKTV
+441 KPVNKKDGSGV

-457 AKGNRLKKVGAG
+457 SKGNRVKSEDGGK
-469 DNETY
+469 TY
-474 YRVDDKGEYLYKFEI
+474 YRVDDKGEFLREFKI
-489 NGKVV
+489 NGKLV
-494 GEFSKNTALET
+494 GAFNKDTALET

-514 DAGVTVNYSKITNQF
+514 DAGVKVSYSKTTNQF
-529 QFTTRET
+529 QFTAKES
-536 GAGSQIVMGDGLAKA
+536 GASSRIDMGDGLANA
-551 LFGDTK
+551 LFGG
-557 GKDDKHP
+557 GKKDEGK
-564 AGQDAIFSMKVNG
+564 DAIFSMMVNG

-597 SLKGTFGAYNTDNDK
+597 SLKGTFGAYGSSNTLGKDNIE
-612 LVNATAA
+612 AA
-619 EADAVSFTASSDAD
+619 KADAVSFTSSSDAD
-633 KIIDAIKSMVEDYNA
+633 KIIDTIKSMVEDYNA

-658 TLPQQK
+658 TMPQQK

-686 KAHEEKAKQGLLFA
+686 KAYEEKAKQGLLFA

-707 YTQLT
+707 YSQLT

-746 KLRSALETDPD
+746 KLRAALETDPD

-767 ASGSSTNG
+767 ASGSSSNG

-838 RYTSKFTALEKLIA
+838 RYTSKFTALEKLIS

-859 ALAGFLGNG
+859 ALASFLGSNG

>member
-1 MAVINRERS
+1 
-10 IIMASINS
+10 MASVSS
-18 VSSSTSSIYG
+18 VSSSSSSIYG
-28 SKNVI
+28 NKNVI

-48 AISGYKT
+48 AVSGYKT

-64 TKVEWQQEAYRSIIG
+64 TKVEWQQEVYRSIIG
-79 KMASFSDKY
+79 KMSSFSDKY
-88 TSYASSTNLLSNSFF
+88 TSYASSTNLLSSSFF

-109 TAKGKY
+109 TAAGKY

-137 AKAAT
+137 ARAAT
-142 YTVSGIGDSKSA
+142 YTVSGIGGKTADK
-154 VTPGIGGSTPAATP
+154 P

-174 VDLGAK
+174 VDLSEK
-180 KELSNVSG
+180 KELSNISG

-194 GGNRSY
+194 GGDRSY
-200 TIDFGELDIYTKPE
+200 TIDFGELDIYESADK
-214 ELADAIRSKLGEQ
+214 LAEAIRSKLGEQ
-227 TMTLSNGTSVTA
+227 TMTLSDGTSVKV
-239 SEKIDVKVN
+239 SERIDVKVN
-248 DEGNIEFFEKGS
+248 GDGNIEFSDKTS
-260 AGNAVTISDA
+260 AGNVVTISGA
-270 TGKIKDTLG
+270 TGKIKDTLKITADG
-279 IDPSKNESTLKTKDV
+279 KETTLNTKDV
-294 ELVNRNTTLGDY
+294 ELVDKSSTLGDY
-306 LTDKELTLTLDGVTK
+306 LTGKELTLTLDGVTK
-321 KIKLPKPEYKKND
+321 KIKLPEPEYKTD
-334 NGALILDAAGNKTLD
+334 NGTSTLD
-349 VADYKDKLEKAIA
+349 VAGYTKKLEKAIDD
-362 GAFGEGKVTVT
+362 AFGAGKVTVT
-373 AANQNGNSFSLKF
+373 AENQNGNSFALTF
-386 STQKGSTLSV
+386 STQAGSTLSA

-405 LDKAATYVNTSKTLG
+405 LDKATTYVNTSKTLG
-420 ELLKKED
+420 ELLDGQK
-427 DWKPFNRIEYVGDV
+427 WNTFNRIEVVGDI
-441 KEVMTADGKTV
+441 KEVKNENGDIV
-452 DYYTD
+452 YYTD
-457 AKGNRLKKVGAG
+457 AKGNRLKKDG
-469 DNETY
+469 EKY
-474 YRVDDKGEYLYKFEI
+474 YRVDGKDEYLYEFKI
-489 NGKVV
+489 NDKVV

-514 DAGVTVNYSKITNQF
+514 DAGVTVNYSKTTNQF
-529 QFTTRET
+529 QFTAKES
-536 GAGSQIVMGDGLAKA
+536 GASSRIEMGDGLANA
-551 LFGDTK
+551 LFGG
-557 GKDDKHP
+557 GKKDEGK
-564 AGQDAIFSMKVNG
+564 DAIFSMKVNG
-577 QELDGISRSS
+577 QVLDGISRSS

-612 LVNATAA
+612 LVDAATA

-633 KIIDAIKSMVEDYNA
+633 KIVDAIKSMVEDYNA

-664 SNGNYYEPLTE
+664 SNGKYYEPLTE

-686 KAHEEKAKQGLLFA
+686 KAYEEKAKQGLLFA

-746 KLRSALETDPD
+746 KLRAALETDAD
-757 KVRDVFSKSV
+757 KVRDVFSKSMDSG
-767 ASGSSTNG
+767 ASSNG

-786 YSKTQGTKGILVQKA
+786 YSKVQGTKGILVQKA

-859 ALAGFLGNG
+859 ALASFLGTNG

>member
-1 MAVINRERS
+1 
-10 IIMASINS
+10 MASVNS
-18 VSSSTSSIYG
+18 VRSSSSSIYG
-28 SKNVI
+28 NRNVI

-48 AISGYKT
+48 AVSGYKT

-64 TKVEWQQEAYRSIIG
+64 TKVEWQQEVYRSIIG

-109 TAKGKY
+109 TATGKY
-115 ADMVS
+115 ADLVS

-142 YTVSGIGDSKSA
+142 YTV
-154 VTPGIGGSTPAATP
+154 PGIGGSTADNPN
-168 EFTGST
+168 FTGSE

-194 GGNRSY
+194 GGDRSF
-200 TIDFGELDIYTKPE
+200 TLDFGELDIYQNAGD
-214 ELADAIRSKLGEQ
+214 LADAIKSKLGEQ
-227 TMTLSNGTSVTA
+227 TMTLSNGTS
-239 SEKIDVKVN
+239 KKVSDMIN
-248 DEGNIEFFEKGS
+248 VQVNGDNIVFSDNSG
-260 AGNAVTISDA
+260 AGNAVTISGT
-270 TGKIKDTLG
+270 TGKLKENLD
-279 IDPSKNESTLKTKDV
+279 IDGGTLKTAGKTLSNKDA
-294 ELVNRNTTLGDY
+294 TLGDY

-457 AKGNRLKKVGAG
+457 AKGNRLKKVEKDG
-469 DNETY
+469 NNTY

-489 NGKVV
+489 NGTVV

-514 DAGVTVNYSKITNQF
+514 DAGVTVNYSKTTNQF
-529 QFTTRET
+529 QFTARET
-536 GAGSQIVMGDGLAKA
+536 GASSQIKMGDGLATA
-551 LFGDTK
+551 LFGNPSNCH
-557 GKDDKHP
+557 GE
-564 AGQDAIFSMKVNG
+564 DAVFSMKVND
-577 QELDGISRSS
+577 QLLDNVKRSS

-597 SLKGTFGAYNTDNDK
+597 SLKGTFGTYKADDGTIDEK
-612 LVNATAA
+612 AA
-619 EADAVSFTASSDAD
+619 KADAVSFTASSDAD

-658 TLPQQK
+658 TMPQQK

-686 KAHEEKAKQGLLFA
+686 KAYEEKAKQGLLFA

-707 YTQLT
+707 YSQLT

-746 KLRSALETDPD
+746 KLRAALETDPD

-767 ASGSSTNG
+767 ASGSSSNG

-838 RYTSKFTALEKLIA
+838 RYTSKFAALEKLIA

>member
-1 MAVINRERS
+1 
-10 IIMASINS
+10 MASVNS
-18 VSSSTSSIYG
+18 VSSSSSSIYG
-28 SKNVI
+28 NRNVI

-64 TKVEWQQEAYRSIIG
+64 TKVEWQQEVYRSIIG

-88 TSYASSTNLLSNSFF
+88 TSYASSTNLLSSSFF

-109 TAKGKY
+109 TATGKY

-142 YTVSGIGDSKSA
+142 YTVSGIGGSKSA
-154 VTPGIGGSTPAATP
+154 AKP
-168 EFTGST
+168 EFTGSA
-174 VDLGAK
+174 VDLTK
-180 KELSNVSG
+180 TQELSNVSG

-194 GGNRSY
+194 GGDRSY
-200 TIDFGELDIYTKPE
+200 TIDFGELENYADVDKM
-214 ELADAIRSKLGEQ
+214 ADAIRSKLGEQ
-227 TMTLSNGTSVTA
+227 TMTLSDGTSVKV
-239 SEKIDVKVN
+239 SEKIKVEVT
-248 DEGNIEFFEKGS
+248 DGNIVFS
-260 AGNAVTISDA
+260 DNSTAGNAVTISGA
-270 TGKIKDTLG
+270 TGKIKDTLKITANG
-279 IDPSKNESTLKTKDV
+279 TESTLNTKGV
-294 ELVNRNTTLGDY
+294 KLVNEDAKLGDY
-306 LTDKELTLTLDGVTK
+306 LAGKELTLTLDGVTK
-321 KIKLPKPEYKKND
+321 KITLPEYKKDGTALSND
-334 NGALILDAAGNKTLD
+334 EYTTALQTKIN
-349 VADYKDKLEKAIA
+349 E
-362 GAFGEGKVTVT
+362 AFGAGKVTV
-373 AANQNGNSFSLKF
+373 AAKNQDAQNKNIFDLTF
-386 STQKGSTLSV
+386 STQAGSTLSV

-420 ELLKKED
+420 ELLGENVKWD
-427 DWKPFNRIEYVGDV
+427 DDFDKVAAEGDV
-441 KEVMTADGKTV
+441 KKVMTADGKTV

-457 AKGNRLKKVGAG
+457 AKGNRVKTE
-469 DNETY
+469 DNGKTF

-489 NGKVV
+489 NGKPV
-494 GEFSKNTALET
+494 GAFNKDTALET

-514 DAGVTVNYSKITNQF
+514 DAGVTVSYSKTTNQF

-536 GAGSQIVMGDGLAKA
+536 GKSSKIVMGDGLAKA
-551 LFGDTK
+551 LFGDTGGTD
-557 GKDDKHP
+557 GKQHP
-564 AGQDAIFSMKVNG
+564 TGEDAIFSMMVNG
-577 QELDGISRSS
+577 KELDGISRSS

-597 SLKGTFGAYNTDNDK
+597 SLKGTFGTYDSNNK
-612 LVNATAA
+612 LGNNLAA
-619 EADAVSFTASSDAD
+619 AKADAVSFTASSDAD
-633 KIIDAIKSMVEDYNA
+633 KIVDAIKSMVEDYNA

-664 SNGNYYEPLTE
+664 SNGKYYEPLTE

-686 KAHEEKAKQGLLFA
+686 KAYEEKAKQGLLFA

-741 SLNEE
+741 SLNEN
-746 KLRSALETDPD
+746 KLRAALETDPD

-767 ASGSSTNG
+767 DSGSSTNG

-786 YSKTQGTKGILVQKA
+786 YSKVQGTKGILVQKA

-807 STLYK
+807 TTLYK
-812 NTLQNKLDDIDTQIE
+812 NTLQNKLDDFDTQIE

-838 RYTSKFTALEKLIA
+838 RYTSKFTALEKLIS

>member
-1 MAVINRERS
+1 
-10 IIMASINS
+10 MASINS
-18 VSSSTSSIYG
+18 VSSRSSSIYG
-28 SKNVI
+28 NKNVI

-48 AISGYKT
+48 AVSGYKT

-64 TKVEWQQEAYRSIIG
+64 TKVEWQQEVYRSIIG
-79 KMASFSDKY
+79 KMSSFSDKY
-88 TSYASSTNLLSNSFF
+88 TSYASSTNLLSSSFF

-109 TAKGKY
+109 TAAGKY

-127 NVQILGVKQL
+127 SVQILGVKQL
-137 AKAAT
+137 ARAAT
-142 YTVSGIGDSKSA
+142 YTVSGIGGKTADK
-154 VTPGIGGSTPAATP
+154 P

-174 VDLGAK
+174 VDLSEK

-194 GGNRSY
+194 GGDRSY
-200 TIDFGELDIYTKPE
+200 TIDFGELDIYESADK
-214 ELADAIRSKLGEQ
+214 LADAIRSKLGEQ
-227 TMTLSNGTSVTA
+227 TMTLSDGTSVKV
-239 SEKIDVKVN
+239 SERIDVKVN
-248 DEGNIEFFEKGS
+248 GEGNIEFSDKTS
-260 AGNAVTISDA
+260 AGNAVTISGT
-270 TGKIKDTLG
+270 TGKLKENLDVDG
-279 IDPSKNESTLKTKDV
+279 GTLKTAGKTLSNKDA
-294 ELVNRNTTLGDY
+294 TLGEY
-306 LTDKELTLTLDGVTK
+306 LSGKELTLTLDGVTK
-321 KIKLPKPEYKKND
+321 KIELPEPEYKTD
-334 NGALILDAAGNKTLD
+334 NGTSTLD
-349 VADYKDKLEKAIA
+349 VAGYTDKLEKAIN
-362 GAFGEGKVTVT
+362 GAFGAGKVTVT
-373 AANQNGNSFSLKF
+373 AENQNGNSFALKF
-386 STQKGSTLSV
+386 STQAGSTMAV

-405 LDKAATYVNTSKTLG
+405 LDKATTYVNTSKTLG
-420 ELLKKED
+420 ELLDGQK
-427 DWKPFNRIEYVGDV
+427 WNTFNRIEYVGDV
-441 KEVMTADGKTV
+441 KKVKNEDGSV
-452 DYYTD
+452 YYTD
-457 AKGNRLKKVGAG
+457 AKGNRLKKDG
-469 DNETY
+469 EKY
-474 YRVDDKGEYLYKFEI
+474 YRVDGKDEYLYEFKI
-489 NGKVV
+489 NDTVV

-514 DAGVTVNYSKITNQF
+514 DAGVTVNYSKTTNQF
-529 QFTTRET
+529 QFTARET
-536 GAGSQIVMGDGLAKA
+536 GAASRIEMGDGLAKT

-557 GKDDKHP
+557 ATGASYT
-564 AGQDAIFSMKVNG
+564 AGEDAIFSMKVN
-577 QELDGISRSS
+577 EKLLDGVKRSS

-597 SLKGTFGAYNTDNDK
+597 SLKGTFGTYKADDGTIDQ
-612 LVNATAA
+612 TAA
-619 EADAVSFTASSDAD
+619 EADAVSFTSSSDAD
-633 KIIDAIKSMVEDYNA
+633 KIVDAIKAMVEDYNA

-664 SNGNYYEPLTE
+664 SNGKYYEPLTE

-686 KAHEEKAKQGLLFA
+686 KAYEEKAKQGLLFA

-707 YTQLT
+707 YSQLT

-741 SLNEE
+741 SLNED
-746 KLRSALETDPD
+746 KLRAALETDAD
-757 KVRDVFSKSV
+757 KVRDVFSKSMDSG
-767 ASGSSTNG
+767 ASSNG

-786 YSKTQGTKGILVQKA
+786 YSKVQGTKGILVQKA

-859 ALAGFLGNG
+859 ALASFLGTNG

>member
-1 MAVINRERS
+1 MA
-10 IIMASINS
+10 S
-18 VSSSTSSIYG
+18 VSSVRSSSSSIYG
-28 SKNVI
+28 NRNVI

-48 AISGYKT
+48 AVSGYKT

-64 TKVEWQQEAYRSIIG
+64 TKVEWQQEVYRSIIG
-79 KMASFSDKY
+79 KMSSFSDKY
-88 TSYASSTNLLSNSFF
+88 TSYASSTNLLSSGFF

-109 TAKGKY
+109 TATGKY

-127 NVQILGVKQL
+127 SVQILGVKQL
-137 AKAAT
+137 ARAAT
-142 YTVSGIGDSKSA
+142 YTVSGIGGSKSA
-154 VTPGIGGSTPAATP
+154 DKP
-168 EFTGST
+168 EFTGSA
-174 VDLGAK
+174 VDLSEK

-194 GGNRSY
+194 GGDRSF
-200 TIDFGELDIYTKPE
+200 TLDFGELDIYENADK
-214 ELADAIRSKLGEQ
+214 LAEAIRSKLGEQ
-227 TMTLSNGTSVTA
+227 TMTLSDGTSVKV

-248 DEGNIEFFEKGS
+248 GEGNIEFSEKGG
-260 AGNAVTISDA
+260 AGNGVTISGT
-270 TGKIKDTLG
+270 TGKLKENLDVDG
-279 IDPSKNESTLKTKDV
+279 GTLKTAGKTLSNKDA
-294 ELVNRNTTLGDY
+294 TLGDY
-306 LTDKELTLTLDGVTK
+306 LAGKELALTLDGVTK
-321 KIKLPKPEYKKND
+321 KIKLPEYKKDGTALSND
-334 NGALILDAAGNKTLD
+334 AYITALQTKIN
-349 VADYKDKLEKAIA
+349 E
-362 GAFGEGKVTVT
+362 AFGAGKVALEEVG
-373 AANQNGNSFSLKF
+373 AADGKSFSLKF
-386 STQKGSTLSV
+386 STTQAGSTLSV

-420 ELLKKED
+420 ELLGDKADVWNAFDKVEA
-427 DWKPFNRIEYVGDV
+427 EGDV
-441 KEVMTADGKTV
+441 KPVNKKGSSDV
-452 DYYTD
+452 DYYID
-457 AKGNRLKKVGAG
+457 SKGNRVKSEDGGK
-469 DNETY
+469 TY
-474 YRVDDKGEYLYKFEI
+474 YRVDDKGEFLREFKI
-489 NGKVV
+489 NGKLV
-494 GEFSKNTALET
+494 GAFNKDTALET

-514 DAGVTVNYSKITNQF
+514 DAGVTVNYSKTTNQF
-529 QFTTRET
+529 QFTTKES
-536 GAGSQIVMGDGLAKA
+536 GASSRIDMGDGLANA
-551 LFGDTK
+551 LFGG
-557 GKDDKHP
+557 GKKDEGK
-564 AGQDAIFSMKVNG
+564 DAIFSMMVNG
-577 QELDGISRSS
+577 QPLDGISRSS

-597 SLKGTFGAYNTDNDK
+597 SLKGTFGAYGSSNTLGKDNIE
-612 LVNATAA
+612 AA
-619 EADAVSFTASSDAD
+619 KADAVSFTSSSDAD
-633 KIIDAIKSMVEDYNA
+633 KIVDTIKSMVEDYNA

-658 TLPQQK
+658 TMPQQK
-664 SNGNYYEPLTE
+664 SNGKYYEPLTE

-686 KAHEEKAKQGLLFA
+686 KAYEEKAKQGLLFA

-707 YTQLT
+707 YSQLT

-746 KLRSALETDPD
+746 KLRAALETDPD

-767 ASGSSTNG
+767 ASGSSSNG

-838 RYTSKFTALEKLIA
+838 RYTSKFTALEKLIS

-859 ALAGFLGNG
+859 ALASFLGSNG

>member
-1 MAVINRERS
+1 MA
-10 IIMASINS
+10 S
-18 VSSSTSSIYG
+18 VSSVRSSSSSIYG
-28 SKNVI
+28 NRNVI

-48 AISGYKT
+48 AVSGYKT

-64 TKVEWQQEAYRSIIG
+64 TKVEWQQEVYRSIIG
-79 KMASFSDKY
+79 KMSSFSDKY
-88 TSYASSTNLLSNSFF
+88 TSYASSTNLLSSGFF

-109 TAKGKY
+109 TATGKY

-127 NVQILGVKQL
+127 SVQILGVKQL
-137 AKAAT
+137 ARAAT
-142 YTVSGIGDSKSA
+142 YTVSGIGGKTADK
-154 VTPGIGGSTPAATP
+154 P
-168 EFTGST
+168 EFTGSA
-174 VDLGAK
+174 VDLSVK

-194 GGNRSY
+194 GGDRSF
-200 TIDFGELDIYTKPE
+200 TLDFGELDIYQNAD
-214 ELADAIRSKLGEQ
+214 ELAKAIQSKLGEQ
-227 TMTLSNGTSVTA
+227 TMTLSDGTSVKA

-248 DEGNIEFFEKGS
+248 DEGNIEFSEKGG
-260 AGNAVTISDA
+260 AGNAVTISGA
-270 TGKIKDTLG
+270 TGKIKDTLKITADG
-279 IDPSKNESTLKTKDV
+279 TESTLNTKNV
-294 ELVNRNTTLGDY
+294 ELVDKSSTLGDY
-306 LTDKELTLTLDGVTK
+306 LSGKELTLTLDGVTK
-321 KIKLPKPEYKKND
+321 KIELPEYKKDGTALSND
-334 NGALILDAAGNKTLD
+334 AYTTALQTKINEAFGAGK
-349 VADYKDKLEKAIA
+349 VALEKV
-362 GAFGEGKVTVT
+362 GAADGK
-373 AANQNGNSFSLKF
+373 SFSLKF
-386 STQKGSTLSV
+386 STTQAGSTLSV

-420 ELLKKED
+420 ELLGDKAV
-427 DWKPFNRIEYVGDV
+427 DWSKFEKVKAEGDV
-441 KEVMTADGKTV
+441 KPVNKKDGSGV

-457 AKGNRLKKVGAG
+457 SKGNRVKSEDGGK
-469 DNETY
+469 TY
-474 YRVDDKGEYLYKFEI
+474 YRVDDKGEFLREFKI
-489 NGKVV
+489 NGKLV
-494 GEFSKNTALET
+494 GAFNKDTALET

-514 DAGVTVNYSKITNQF
+514 DAGVKVSYSKTTNQF
-529 QFTTRET
+529 QFTAKES
-536 GAGSQIVMGDGLAKA
+536 GASSRIDMGDGLANA
-551 LFGDTK
+551 LFGGGTK
-557 GKDDKHP
+557 EDGT
-564 AGQDAIFSMKVNG
+564 DAIFSMKVNG
-577 QELDGISRSS
+577 QPLNDISRSS

-597 SLKGTFGAYNTDNDK
+597 SLKGTFT
-612 LVNATAA
+612 AT
-619 EADAVSFTASSDAD
+619 EADAVSFTSSSDAD
-633 KIIDAIKSMVEDYNA
+633 KIVDAIKSMVEDYNA

-658 TLPQQK
+658 TMPQQK
-664 SNGNYYEPLTE
+664 SNGKYYEPLTE

-686 KAHEEKAKQGLLFA
+686 KAYEEKAKQGLLFA

-746 KLRSALETDPD
+746 KLRAALETDPD

-767 ASGSSTNG
+767 ASGSSSNG

-838 RYTSKFTALEKLIA
+838 RYTSKFTALEKLIS

-859 ALAGFLGNG
+859 ALASFLGSNG

>member
-1 MAVINRERS
+1 MA
-10 IIMASINS
+10 S
-18 VSSSTSSIYG
+18 VSSVRSSSSSIYG
-28 SKNVI
+28 NRNVI

-48 AISGYKT
+48 AVSGYKT

-64 TKVEWQQEAYRSIIG
+64 TKVEWQQEVYRSIIG
-79 KMASFSDKY
+79 KMSSFSDKY
-88 TSYASSTNLLSNSFF
+88 TSYASSTNLLSSGFF

-109 TAKGKY
+109 TATGKY

-137 AKAAT
+137 ARAAT
-142 YTVSGIGDSKSA
+142 YTVSGIGGSKSA
-154 VTPGIGGSTPAATP
+154 DKP
-168 EFTGST
+168 EFTGSA
-174 VDLGAK
+174 VDLSVK

-194 GGNRSY
+194 GGDRSF
-200 TIDFGELDIYTKPE
+200 TLDFGELDIYENADK
-214 ELADAIRSKLGEQ
+214 LAEAIRSKLGEQ
-227 TMTLSNGTSVTA
+227 TMTLSDGTSVKA

-248 DEGNIEFFEKGS
+248 GEGNIEFSEKGG
-260 AGNAVTISDA
+260 AGNAVTISGT
-270 TGKIKDTLG
+270 TGKLKENLDVDG
-279 IDPSKNESTLKTKDV
+279 GTLKTAGKTLSNKDA
-294 ELVNRNTTLGDY
+294 TLGDY
-306 LTDKELTLTLDGVTK
+306 LAGKELALTLDGVTK
-321 KIKLPKPEYKKND
+321 KIKLPEYKKDGTALSND
-334 NGALILDAAGNKTLD
+334 AYITALQTKINEAFGAGK
-349 VADYKDKLEKAIA
+349 VALEKV
-362 GAFGEGKVTVT
+362 GAADGK
-373 AANQNGNSFSLKF
+373 SFSLKF
-386 STQKGSTLSV
+386 STTQAGSTLSV

-420 ELLKKED
+420 ELLGDKADVWNAFDKVEA
-427 DWKPFNRIEYVGDV
+427 EGDV
-441 KEVMTADGKTV
+441 KPVNKKDGSGV

-457 AKGNRLKKVGAG
+457 SKGNRVKSEDGGK
-469 DNETY
+469 TY
-474 YRVDDKGEYLYKFEI
+474 YRVDDKGEFLREFKI
-489 NGKVV
+489 NGKLV
-494 GEFSKNTALET
+494 GAFNKDTALET

-514 DAGVTVNYSKITNQF
+514 DVGVKVSYSKTTNQF

-536 GAGSQIVMGDGLAKA
+536 GASSRIDMGDGLANA
-551 LFGDTK
+551 LFGG
-557 GKDDKHP
+557 GKKDEGK
-564 AGQDAIFSMKVNG
+564 DAIFSMMVNG

-597 SLKGTFGAYNTDNDK
+597 SLKGTFT
-612 LVNATAA
+612 AT
-619 EADAVSFTASSDAD
+619 EADAVSFTSSSDAD
-633 KIIDAIKSMVEDYNA
+633 KIVDTIKSMVEDYNA

-658 TLPQQK
+658 TMPQQK

-686 KAHEEKAKQGLLFA
+686 KAYEEKAKQGLLFA

-707 YTQLT
+707 YSQLT

-757 KVRDVFSKSV
+757 KVRDVFSKSM
-767 ASGSSTNG
+767 ASGSSSNG

-838 RYTSKFTALEKLIA
+838 RYTSKFTALEKLIS

-859 ALAGFLGNG
+859 ALASFLGSNG

>member
-1 MAVINRERS
+1 
-10 IIMASINS
+10 MASVNS
-18 VSSSTSSIYG
+18 VSSSSSSIYG
-28 SKNVI
+28 NRNVI

-64 TKVEWQQEAYRSIIG
+64 TKVEWQQEVYRSIIG

-88 TSYASSTNLLSNSFF
+88 TSYASSTNLLSSSFF

-109 TAKGKY
+109 TAAGKY

-142 YTVSGIGDSKSA
+142 YTVSGIGGSKSA
-154 VTPGIGGSTPAATP
+154 AKP
-168 EFTGST
+168 EFTGSA
-174 VDLGAK
+174 VDLTK
-180 KELSNVSG
+180 TQELSNVSG

-194 GGNRSY
+194 GGDRSY
-200 TIDFGELDIYTKPE
+200 TIDFGELENYADVDKM
-214 ELADAIRSKLGEQ
+214 ADAIRSKLGEQ
-227 TMTLSNGTSVTA
+227 TMTLSDGTSVKA
-239 SEKIDVKVN
+239 SEKIKVEVK
-248 DEGNIEFFEKGS
+248 DGNIVFS
-260 AGNAVTISDA
+260 DNSTAGNAVTISGA
-270 TGKIKDTLG
+270 TGKIKDTLKITANG
-279 IDPSKNESTLKTKDV
+279 TESTLNTKGV
-294 ELVNRNTTLGDY
+294 KLVNEDAKLGDY
-306 LTDKELTLTLDGVTK
+306 LAGKELTLTLDGVTK
-321 KIKLPKPEYKKND
+321 KITLPEYKKDGTALSND
-334 NGALILDAAGNKTLD
+334 EYTTALQTKIN
-349 VADYKDKLEKAIA
+349 E
-362 GAFGEGKVTVT
+362 AFGAGKVTV
-373 AANQNGNSFSLKF
+373 AAKNQDAQNKNIFDLTF
-386 STQKGSTLSV
+386 STQAGSTLSV

-420 ELLKKED
+420 ELGIQNWDNFKKVEA
-427 DWKPFNRIEYVGDV
+427 EGDV
-441 KEVMTADGKTV
+441 KPVNKKDGTGV

-457 AKGNRLKKVGAG
+457 SKGNRVKKEDGG
-469 DNETY
+469 NTW
-474 YRVDDKGEYLYKFEI
+474 YRVDDKGEYLREFKI
-489 NGKVV
+489 NGKLV
-494 GEFSKNTALET
+494 GAFNKDTALET
-505 VLTSINGNA
+505 VLTSINSNA
-514 DAGVTVNYSKITNQF
+514 DAGVTVNYSKTTNQF
-529 QFTTRET
+529 QFTARET
-536 GAGSQIVMGDGLAKA
+536 GASSQIEMGDGLADA
-551 LFGDTK
+551 LFGGTEEVDKDTGEK
-557 GKDDKHP
+557 KKTGVSYTP
-564 AGQDAIFSMKVNG
+564 GEDAIFSMMVNG
-577 QELDGISRSS
+577 KELDGISRSS

-597 SLKGTFGAYNTDNDK
+597 SLKGTFGTYDSNNK
-612 LVNATAA
+612 LGNNLAA
-619 EADAVSFTASSDAD
+619 AKADAVSFTASSDAD
-633 KIIDAIKSMVEDYNA
+633 KIVDAIKSMVEDYNA

-658 TLPQQK
+658 TMPQQK
-664 SNGNYYEPLTE
+664 SNGKYYEPLTE
-675 EDKADMSESSI
+675 EDKAEMSESSI
-686 KAHEEKAKQGLLFA
+686 KAYEEKAKQGLLFA

-741 SLNEE
+741 SLNEN
-746 KLRSALETDPD
+746 KLRAALETDPD

-767 ASGSSTNG
+767 DSGSSSNG

-807 STLYK
+807 TTLYK
-812 NTLQNKLDDIDTQIE
+812 NTLQNKLDDFDTQIE

>member
-1 MAVINRERS
+1 
-10 IIMASINS
+10 MASVNS
-18 VSSSTSSIYG
+18 VSSSSSSIYG
-28 SKNVI
+28 NRNVI

-64 TKVEWQQEAYRSIIG
+64 TKVEWQQEVYRSIIG
-79 KMASFSDKY
+79 KMSSFSDKY
-88 TSYASSTNLLSNSFF
+88 TSYASSTNLLSSGFF

-109 TAKGKY
+109 TATGKY

-127 NVQILGVKQL
+127 SVQILGVKQL
-137 AKAAT
+137 ARAAT
-142 YTVSGIGDSKSA
+142 YTVSGIGGKTADK
-154 VTPGIGGSTPAATP
+154 P
-168 EFTGST
+168 EFTGSA
-174 VDLGAK
+174 VDLTEK

-194 GGNRSY
+194 GGDRSF
-200 TIDFGELDIYTKPE
+200 TLDFGELDIYQNAD
-214 ELADAIRSKLGEQ
+214 ELAKAIQSKLGEQ
-227 TMTLSNGTSVTA
+227 TMTLSDGTSVKA

-248 DEGNIEFFEKGS
+248 DEGNIEFSEKGG
-260 AGNAVTISDA
+260 AGNAVTISGA
-270 TGKIKDTLG
+270 TGKIKDTLKITADG
-279 IDPSKNESTLKTKDV
+279 TESTLNTKNV
-294 ELVNRNTTLGDY
+294 ELVDKSSTLGDY
-306 LTDKELTLTLDGVTK
+306 LSGKELTLTLDGVTK
-321 KIKLPKPEYKKND
+321 KIELPEYKKDGTALSND
-334 NGALILDAAGNKTLD
+334 AYTTALQTKIN
-349 VADYKDKLEKAIA
+349 E
-362 GAFGEGKVTVT
+362 AFGAGKVALEEVG
-373 AANQNGNSFSLKF
+373 AADGKSFSLKF
-386 STQKGSTLSV
+386 STTQAGSTLSV

-420 ELLKKED
+420 ELLGDKAV
-427 DWKPFNRIEYVGDV
+427 DWSKFEKVKAEGDV
-441 KEVMTADGKTV
+441 KPVNKKDGSGV

-457 AKGNRLKKVGAG
+457 SKGNRVDADG
-469 DNETY
+469 N
-474 YRVDDKGEYLYKFEI
+474 RVDDKGEYLYKFEI
-489 NGKVV
+489 NGKPV
-494 GEFSKNTALET
+494 GAFNKDTALET

-514 DAGVTVNYSKITNQF
+514 DAGVTVSYSKTTNQF

-536 GAGSQIVMGDGLAKA
+536 GASSKIVMGDGLAKA
-551 LFGDTK
+551 LFGNPGDCH
-557 GKDDKHP
+557 GE
-564 AGQDAIFSMKVNG
+564 DAIFSMKVND
-577 QELDGISRSS
+577 QVLDGISRSS

-597 SLKGTFGAYNTDNDK
+597 SLKGTFGAYGSSNTLGKDNIE
-612 LVNATAA
+612 AA
-619 EADAVSFTASSDAD
+619 KADAVSFTSSSDAD
-633 KIIDAIKSMVEDYNA
+633 KIVDTIKSMVEDYNA

-658 TLPQQK
+658 TMPQQK
-664 SNGNYYEPLTE
+664 SNGKYYEPLTE

-686 KAHEEKAKQGLLFA
+686 KAYEEKAKQGLLFA

-746 KLRSALETDPD
+746 KLRAALETDPD

-767 ASGSSTNG
+767 ASGSSSNG

-838 RYTSKFTALEKLIA
+838 RYTSKFTALEKLIS

-859 ALAGFLGNG
+859 ALASFLGSNG

>member
-1 MAVINRERS
+1 
-10 IIMASINS
+10 MASVNS
-18 VSSSTSSIYG
+18 VRSSSSSIYG
-28 SKNVI
+28 NKNVI

-64 TKVEWQQEAYRSIIG
+64 TKVEWQQEVYRSIIG

-109 TAKGKY
+109 TATGKY
-115 ADMVS
+115 ADLVS

-168 EFTGST
+168 SFTGSA

-200 TIDFGELDIYTKPE
+200 TIDFGELDIYENADK
-214 ELADAIRSKLGEQ
+214 LAEAIRSKLGEQ
-227 TMTLSNGTSVTA
+227 TMTLSNGTSVKA

-248 DEGNIEFFEKGS
+248 DEGNIEFFEKGG
-260 AGNAVTISDA
+260 AGNAVTISGA

-306 LTDKELTLTLDGVTK
+306 LTGKELTLTLDGVTK
-321 KIKLPKPEYKKND
+321 KITLPAYKND
-334 NGALILDAAGNKTLD
+334 K
-349 VADYKDKLEKAIA
+349 DYITDLQTKINE
-362 GAFGEGKVTVT
+362 AFGENKVKVN
-373 AANQNGNSFSLKF
+373 ADDGNGFALKF
-386 STQKGSTLSV
+386 STTQAGSTLSV

-427 DWKPFNRIEYVGDV
+427 DWKPSNRIEYVGDV
-441 KEVMTADGKTV
+441 KEVENKNGEI
-452 DYYTD
+452 DYYD
-457 AKGNRLKKVGAG
+457 AKGNRLKKVEKDG
-469 DNETY
+469 NNTY

-489 NGKVV
+489 NGKLV
-494 GEFSKNTALET
+494 GAFNKDTALET
-505 VLTSINGNA
+505 VLTSINSNA
-514 DAGVTVNYSKITNQF
+514 DAGVTVNYSKTTNQF
-529 QFTTRET
+529 QFTARET
-536 GAGSQIVMGDGLAKA
+536 GASSKIVMGDGLAKA

-557 GKDDKHP
+557 GKGDKHP
-564 AGQDAIFSMKVNG
+564 TGQDAIFSMKVNG

-597 SLKGTFGAYNTDNDK
+597 SLKGTFGAYNTNNDK
-612 LVNATAA
+612 LVDAKAA
-619 EADAVSFTASSDAD
+619 EADAVSFTSSSDAD
-633 KIIDAIKSMVEDYNA
+633 KIVDAIKSMVEDYNA

-658 TLPQQK
+658 TMPQQK

-686 KAHEEKAKQGLLFA
+686 KAYEEKAKQGLLFA

-741 SLNEE
+741 SLNES
-746 KLRSALETDPD
+746 KLRAALETDPD

-767 ASGSSTNG
+767 AGGSSTNG

>member
-1 MAVINRERS
+1 
-10 IIMASINS
+10 MASVNS
-18 VSSSTSSIYG
+18 VRSSSSSIYG
-28 SKNVI
+28 NRNVI

-48 AISGYKT
+48 AVSGYKT

-64 TKVEWQQEAYRSIIG
+64 TKVEWQQEVYRSIIG

-142 YTVSGIGDSKSA
+142 YTVSGIGDSRPAS
-154 VTPGIGGSTPAATP
+154 TSGSTGSESAAKP
-168 EFTGST
+168 GFTGSE
-174 VDLGAK
+174 VNLGAK

-194 GGNRSY
+194 GGDRSF
-200 TIDFGELDIYTKPE
+200 TLDFGELDIYTDANG
-214 ELADAIRSKLGEQ
+214 LADAIRSKLGEQ
-227 TMTLSNGTSVTA
+227 TMTLSDGTSKKV
-239 SEKIDVKVN
+239 SEIIKVEVK
-248 DEGNIEFFEKGS
+248 DDNIVFS
-260 AGNAVTISDA
+260 DNSTAGNAVTISGT
-270 TGKIKDTLG
+270 TGKLKENLDVDG
-279 IDPSKNESTLKTKDV
+279 GTLKTAGKKLSNKDA
-294 ELVNRNTTLGDY
+294 TLGDY
-306 LTDKELTLTLDGVTK
+306 LTGKELTLTLDGVTK
-321 KIKLPKPEYKKND
+321 KIKLPEPEYEND
-334 NGALILDAAGNKTLD
+334 GTLNNDKYIKALQTKIN
-349 VADYKDKLEKAIA
+349 E
-362 GAFGEGKVTVT
+362 AFGAGKVTLEKVKPEKVD
-373 AANQNGNSFSLKF
+373 AADGKSFSLKF
-386 STQKGSTLSV
+386 STQEGSTLSV

-427 DWKPFNRIEYVGDV
+427 DWKNFDKVNRVAAEGTV
-441 KEVMTADGKTV
+441 KEVKNEGG

-457 AKGNRLKKVGAG
+457 AKGNRVKTEDGGK
-469 DNETY
+469 TY
-474 YRVDDKGEYLYKFEI
+474 YRVDDKGEYLYEFKI
-489 NGKVV
+489 NDTVV
-494 GEFSKNTALET
+494 GAFNKDTALET

-536 GAGSQIVMGDGLAKA
+536 GKSSQIVMGDGLAKA
-551 LFGDTK
+551 LFGDTG
-557 GKDDKHP
+557 GKDGKQHP
-564 AGQDAIFSMKVNG
+564 TGEDAIFSMKVND
-577 QELDGISRSS
+577 QLLDGISRSS

-597 SLKGTFGAYNTDNDK
+597 SLKGTFGEYNDTTNK
-612 LVNATAA
+612 LNSATAA

-658 TLPQQK
+658 TMPQQK
-664 SNGNYYEPLTE
+664 SNGKYYEPLTE

-686 KAHEEKAKQGLLFA
+686 KAYEEKAKQGLLFA

-767 ASGSSTNG
+767 ASGSSSNG

-838 RYTSKFTALEKLIA
+838 RYTSKFAALEKLIA

>member
-1 MAVINRERS
+1 
-10 IIMASINS
+10 MASVSS
-18 VSSSTSSIYG
+18 VSSSSSSIYG
-28 SKNVI
+28 NKNVI

-48 AISGYKT
+48 AVSGYKT

-64 TKVEWQQEAYRSIIG
+64 TKVEWQQEVYRSIIG
-79 KMASFSDKY
+79 KMSSFSDKY
-88 TSYASSTNLLSNSFF
+88 TSYASSTNLLSSSFF

-109 TAKGKY
+109 TAAGKY

-127 NVQILGVKQL
+127 SVQILGVKQL
-137 AKAAT
+137 ARAAT
-142 YTVSGIGDSKSA
+142 YTVSGIGGKTADK
-154 VTPGIGGSTPAATP
+154 P

-174 VDLGAK
+174 VDLSEK

-194 GGNRSY
+194 GGDRSY
-200 TIDFGELDIYTKPE
+200 TIDFGELDIYESADK
-214 ELADAIRSKLGEQ
+214 LADAIRSKLGEQ
-227 TMTLSNGTSVTA
+227 TMTLSDGTSVKV
-239 SEKIDVKVN
+239 SERIDVKVN
-248 DEGNIEFFEKGS
+248 GEGNIEFSDKTS
-260 AGNAVTISDA
+260 AGNAVTISGT
-270 TGKIKDTLG
+270 TGKLKENLDVDG
-279 IDPSKNESTLKTKDV
+279 GTLKTAGKTLSNKDA
-294 ELVNRNTTLGDY
+294 TLGEY
-306 LTDKELTLTLDGVTK
+306 LSGKELTLTLDGVTK
-321 KIKLPKPEYKKND
+321 KITLPEPEYKTE
-334 NGALILDAAGNKTLD
+334 NGTLTLNVAG
-349 VADYKDKLEKAIA
+349 YKDKLQEAIK
-362 GAFGEGKVTVT
+362 GAFGAGKVTVT
-373 AANQNGNSFSLKF
+373 AENQNGNSFALKF
-386 STQKGSTLSV
+386 STQAGSTMAV

-405 LDKAATYVNTSKTLG
+405 LDKATTYVNTSKTLG
-420 ELLKKED
+420 ELLDGQK
-427 DWKPFNRIEYVGDV
+427 WNTFNRIEYVGDV
-441 KEVMTADGKTV
+441 KKVKNEDGSV
-452 DYYTD
+452 YYTD
-457 AKGNRLKKVGAG
+457 AKGNRLKKDG
-469 DNETY
+469 EKY
-474 YRVDDKGEYLYKFEI
+474 YRVDGKDEYLYEFKI
-489 NGKVV
+489 NDTVV

-514 DAGVTVNYSKITNQF
+514 DAGVTVNYSKTTNQF
-529 QFTTRET
+529 QFTARET
-536 GAGSQIVMGDGLAKA
+536 GAASRIEMGDGLAKT

-557 GKDDKHP
+557 ATGASYT
-564 AGQDAIFSMKVNG
+564 AGEDAIFSMKVN
-577 QELDGISRSS
+577 ERLLDGVKRSS

-597 SLKGTFGAYNTDNDK
+597 SLKGTFGTYKADGTIDQ
-612 LVNATAA
+612 TAA

-664 SNGNYYEPLTE
+664 SNGKYYEPLTE

-686 KAHEEKAKQGLLFA
+686 KAYEEKAKQGLLFA
-700 DRDLSAL
+700 DRDLSSL
-707 YTQLT
+707 YSQLT

-746 KLRSALETDPD
+746 KLRAALETDAD
-757 KVRDVFSKSV
+757 KVRDVFSKSMDSG
-767 ASGSSTNG
+767 ASSNG

-786 YSKTQGTKGILVQKA
+786 YSKVQGTKGILVQKA

-859 ALAGFLGNG
+859 ALASFLGTNG

>member
-1 MAVINRERS
+1 
-10 IIMASINS
+10 MASINS

-64 TKVEWQQEAYRSIIG
+64 TKVEWQQEVYRSIIG

-109 TAKGKY
+109 TATGKY
-115 ADMVS
+115 ADLVS

-168 EFTGST
+168 SFTGSA

-200 TIDFGELDIYTKPE
+200 TIDFGELDIYENADK
-214 ELADAIRSKLGEQ
+214 LAEAIRSKLGEQ
-227 TMTLSNGTSVTA
+227 TMTLSDGTSVKV

-248 DEGNIEFFEKGS
+248 DEGNIEFFEKGG
-260 AGNAVTISDA
+260 AGNAVTISGA

-306 LTDKELTLTLDGVTK
+306 LTGKELTLTLDGVTK
-321 KIKLPKPEYKKND
+321 KITLPAYKND
-334 NGALILDAAGNKTLD
+334 K
-349 VADYKDKLEKAIA
+349 DYITDLQTKINE
-362 GAFGEGKVTVT
+362 AFGENKVKVN
-373 AANQNGNSFSLKF
+373 ADDGNGFALKF
-386 STQKGSTLSV
+386 STTQAGSTLSV

-427 DWKPFNRIEYVGDV
+427 DWKPSNRIEYVGDV
-441 KEVMTADGKTV
+441 KEVENKNGEI
-452 DYYTD
+452 DYYD
-457 AKGNRLKKVGAG
+457 AKGNRLKKVEKDG
-469 DNETY
+469 NNTY

-489 NGKVV
+489 NGKLV
-494 GEFSKNTALET
+494 GAFNKDTALET
-505 VLTSINGNA
+505 VLTSINSNA
-514 DAGVTVNYSKITNQF
+514 DAGVTVNYSKTTNQF
-529 QFTTRET
+529 QFTARET
-536 GAGSQIVMGDGLAKA
+536 GASSKIVMGDGLAKA

-557 GKDDKHP
+557 GKGDKHP
-564 AGQDAIFSMKVNG
+564 TGQDAIFSMKVNG

-597 SLKGTFGAYNTDNDK
+597 SLKGTFGAYNTNNDK
-612 LVNATAA
+612 LVDAKAA
-619 EADAVSFTASSDAD
+619 EADAVSFTSSSDAD
-633 KIIDAIKSMVEDYNA
+633 KIVDAIKSMVEDYNA

-658 TLPQQK
+658 TMPQQK

-686 KAHEEKAKQGLLFA
+686 KAYEEKAKQGLLFA

-712 SAISMSGKDGADLKA
+712 SAISMSGKDGPDLKA

-741 SLNEE
+741 SLNES
-746 KLRSALETDPD
+746 KLRAALETDPD

-767 ASGSSTNG
+767 AGGSSTNG

>member
-1 MAVINRERS
+1 MA
-10 IIMASINS
+10 S
-18 VSSSTSSIYG
+18 VSSVRSSSSSIYG
-28 SKNVI
+28 NRNVI

-64 TKVEWQQEAYRSIIG
+64 TKVEWQQEVYRSIIG
-79 KMASFSDKY
+79 KMSSFSDKY
-88 TSYASSTNLLSNSFF
+88 TSYASSTNLLSSGFF

-109 TAKGKY
+109 TATGKY

-137 AKAAT
+137 ARAAT
-142 YTVSGIGDSKSA
+142 YTVSGIGGSKSA
-154 VTPGIGGSTPAATP
+154 DKP

-174 VDLGAK
+174 VDLTEK

-194 GGNRSY
+194 GSDRSF
-200 TIDFGELDIYTKPE
+200 TLDFSELDIYENADK
-214 ELADAIRSKLGEQ
+214 LAEAIRSKLGEQ
-227 TMTLSNGTSVTA
+227 TMTLSDGTSVKA

-248 DEGNIEFFEKGS
+248 DEGNIEFSEKGG
-260 AGNAVTISDA
+260 AGNAVTISGA
-270 TGKIKDTLG
+270 TGKIKETLG
-279 IDPSKNESTLKTKDV
+279 IEPSKNESTLHTKDV
-294 ELVNRNTTLGDY
+294 KLSNKDAKLGDY
-306 LTDKELTLTLDGVTK
+306 LAGKELALTLDGVTK
-321 KIKLPKPEYKKND
+321 KIKLPEYKND
-334 NGALILDAAGNKTLD
+334 KDYITDLQTEINK
-349 VADYKDKLEKAIA
+349 
-362 GAFGEGKVTVT
+362 AFGENKVKVN
-373 AANQNGNSFSLKF
+373 AADGNGFALKF
-386 STQKGSTLSV
+386 STTQAGSTLSV

-420 ELLKKED
+420 ELLGDKADVWNAFDKVKAE
-427 DWKPFNRIEYVGDV
+427 GDV
-441 KEVMTADGKTV
+441 KPVNKKDGSGV

-457 AKGNRLKKVGAG
+457 SKGNRVKSEDGGK
-469 DNETY
+469 TY
-474 YRVDDKGEYLYKFEI
+474 YRVDDKGEFLREFKI
-489 NGKVV
+489 NGKLV
-494 GEFSKNTALET
+494 GAFNKDTALET

-514 DAGVTVNYSKITNQF
+514 DAGVTVNYSKTTNQF
-529 QFTTRET
+529 QFTAKES
-536 GAGSQIVMGDGLAKA
+536 GASSRIDMGDGLANA
-551 LFGDTK
+551 LFGG
-557 GKDDKHP
+557 GKKDEGK
-564 AGQDAIFSMKVNG
+564 DAIFSMMVNG

-597 SLKGTFGAYNTDNDK
+597 SLKGTFGAYGSSNTLGKDNIE
-612 LVNATAA
+612 AA
-619 EADAVSFTASSDAD
+619 KADAVSFTASSDAD
-633 KIIDAIKSMVEDYNA
+633 KIVDAIKSMVEDYNA

-658 TLPQQK
+658 TMPQQK

-686 KAHEEKAKQGLLFA
+686 KAYEEKAKQGLLFA

-707 YTQLT
+707 YSQLT

-746 KLRSALETDPD
+746 KLRAALETDPD

-767 ASGSSTNG
+767 ASGSSSNG

-838 RYTSKFTALEKLIA
+838 RYTSKFTALEKLIS

-859 ALAGFLGNG
+859 ALASFLGSNG

>member
-1 MAVINRERS
+1 
-10 IIMASINS
+10 MASISS
-18 VSSSTSSIYG
+18 VSNSSSSIYG
-28 SKNVI
+28 NRNVI

-48 AISGYKT
+48 AVSGYKT

-64 TKVEWQQEAYRSIIG
+64 TKVEWQQEVYRSIIG

-88 TSYASSTNLLSNSFF
+88 TSYASSTNLLSSSFF

-109 TAKGKY
+109 TATGKY

-137 AKAAT
+137 AKTAT
-142 YTVSGIGDSKSA
+142 YTV
-154 VTPGIGGSTPAATP
+154 PGIGGSNAKNP
-168 EFTGST
+168 EFTGSA
-174 VDLGAK
+174 VDLGGEMK
-180 KELSNVSG
+180 LSNVSG

-194 GGNRSY
+194 GGDRSY
-200 TIDFGELDIYTKPE
+200 TIDFGELDIYESADK
-214 ELADAIRSKLGEQ
+214 LAEAIRSKLGEQ
-227 TMTLSNGTSVTA
+227 TMTLSDGTSKKV
-239 SEKIDVKVN
+239 SEIINVEAKDGKITFSDISN
-248 DEGNIEFFEKGS
+248 
-260 AGNAVTISDA
+260 AGNAVTISGA
-270 TGKIKDTLG
+270 TGKIKDTLKIAADG
-279 IDPSKNESTLKTKDV
+279 TESALNTNGADMVGK
-294 ELVNRNTTLGDY
+294 TTLGDY
-306 LTDKELTLTLDGVTK
+306 LTGKELALTLDGVTK
-321 KIKLPKPEYKKND
+321 KIELPEYKKD
-334 NGALILDAAGNKTLD
+334 TTTA
-349 VADYKDKLEKAIA
+349 ADYIKALQTKINN
-362 GAFGEGKVTVT
+362 AFGKGKVTVT
-373 AANQNGNSFSLKF
+373 VPAENQKDNSFALKF
-386 STQKGSTLSV
+386 STTQVGSTMAV

-420 ELLKKED
+420 ELLDGKKWNEL
-427 DWKPFNRIEYVGDV
+427 NSNGRIEYVGDINDL
-441 KEVMTADGKTV
+441 KKQDGTT

-457 AKGNRLKKVGAG
+457 AKGNRVKQVGTDG
-469 DNETY
+469 NYKY
-474 YRVDDKGEYLYKFEI
+474 YRVDDKGEYLYEFKI
-489 NGKVV
+489 NDTVV

-514 DAGVTVNYSKITNQF
+514 DAGVTVNYSKTTNQF
-529 QFTTRET
+529 QFTAKES
-536 GAGSQIVMGDGLAKA
+536 GGDIVADDGTKKPRINMGNGLANA
-551 LFGDTK
+551 LFGGT
-557 GKDDKHP
+557 GASYT
-564 AGQDAIFSMKVNG
+564 AGQDAEFSMKVNG
-577 QELDGISRSS
+577 ETLNNVKRSS
-587 NTFDVDGMSV
+587 KTFDVDGMSV
-597 SLKGTFGAYNTDNDK
+597 SLKGTFT
-612 LVNATAA
+612 AT

-633 KIIDAIKSMVEDYNA
+633 KIVDAIKSMVEDYNA

-658 TLPQQK
+658 TMPQQK
-664 SNGNYYEPLTE
+664 SNGKYYEPLTE

-686 KAHEEKAKQGLLFA
+686 KAYEEKAKQGLLFA

-746 KLRSALETDPD
+746 KLRAALETDPD

-767 ASGSSTNG
+767 ASGSSSNG

-838 RYTSKFTALEKLIA
+838 RYTSKFTALEKLIS

-859 ALAGFLGNG
+859 ALASFLGSNG

>member
-1 MAVINRERS
+1 
-10 IIMASINS
+10 MASISS
-18 VSSSTSSIYG
+18 VSSSSSSIYG
-28 SKNVI
+28 NKNVI

-48 AISGYKT
+48 AVSGYKT

-64 TKVEWQQEAYRSIIG
+64 TKVEWQQEVYRSIIG
-79 KMASFSDKY
+79 KMSSFSDKY
-88 TSYASSTNLLSNSFF
+88 TSYASSTNLLSSSFF

-109 TAKGKY
+109 TAAGKY

-137 AKAAT
+137 ARAAT
-142 YTVSGIGDSKSA
+142 YTVSGIGGKTADK
-154 VTPGIGGSTPAATP
+154 P

-174 VDLGAK
+174 VDLSEK

-194 GGNRSY
+194 GGDRSY
-200 TIDFGELDIYTKPE
+200 TIDFGELDIYESADK
-214 ELADAIRSKLGEQ
+214 LADAIRSKLGEQ
-227 TMTLSNGTSVTA
+227 TMTLSDGTSVKV
-239 SEKIDVKVN
+239 SERIDVKVN
-248 DEGNIEFFEKGS
+248 GEGNIEFSDKTS
-260 AGNAVTISDA
+260 AGNAVTISGT
-270 TGKIKDTLG
+270 TGKLKENLDVDG
-279 IDPSKNESTLKTKDV
+279 GTLKTAGKTLSNKDA
-294 ELVNRNTTLGDY
+294 TLGEY
-306 LTDKELTLTLDGVTK
+306 LSGKELTLTLDGVTK
-321 KIKLPKPEYKKND
+321 KITLPEPEYKTE
-334 NGALILDAAGNKTLD
+334 NGTLTLNVAG
-349 VADYKDKLEKAIA
+349 YKDKLQEAIK
-362 GAFGEGKVTVT
+362 GAFGAGKVTVT
-373 AANQNGNSFSLKF
+373 AENQNGNSFALKF
-386 STQKGSTLSV
+386 STQAGSTMAV

-405 LDKAATYVNTSKTLG
+405 LDKATTYVNTSKTLG
-420 ELLKKED
+420 ELLDGQK
-427 DWKPFNRIEYVGDV
+427 WNTFNRIEYVGDV
-441 KEVMTADGKTV
+441 KKVKNEDGSV
-452 DYYTD
+452 YYTD
-457 AKGNRLKKVGAG
+457 AKGNRLKKDG
-469 DNETY
+469 EKY
-474 YRVDDKGEYLYKFEI
+474 YRVDGKDEYLYEFKI
-489 NGKVV
+489 NDKVV

-514 DAGVTVNYSKITNQF
+514 DAGVTVNYSKTTNQF
-529 QFTTRET
+529 QFTARES
-536 GAGSQIVMGDGLAKA
+536 GKSSRIDMGDGLANA
-551 LFGDTK
+551 LFGG
-557 GKDDKHP
+557 GKKDEGK
-564 AGQDAIFSMKVNG
+564 DAIFSMKVNG

-597 SLKGTFGAYNTDNDK
+597 SLKGTFGTYKADGTIDQ
-612 LVNATAA
+612 TAA

-664 SNGNYYEPLTE
+664 SNGKYYEPLTE

-686 KAHEEKAKQGLLFA
+686 KAYEEKAKQGLLFA
-700 DRDLSAL
+700 DRDLSSL
-707 YTQLT
+707 YSQLT

-746 KLRSALETDPD
+746 KLRAALETDAD
-757 KVRDVFSKSV
+757 KVRDVFSKSMDSG
-767 ASGSSTNG
+767 ASSNG

-786 YSKTQGTKGILVQKA
+786 YSKVQGTKGILVQKA

-859 ALAGFLGNG
+859 ALASFLGTNG

>member
-1 MAVINRERS
+1 
-10 IIMASINS
+10 MASVNS
-18 VSSSTSSIYG
+18 VRSSSSSIYG
-28 SKNVI
+28 NRNVI

-109 TAKGKY
+109 TATGKY

-142 YTVSGIGDSKSA
+142 YTVSGIG
-154 VTPGIGGSTPAATP
+154 GSTADNPS
-168 EFTGST
+168 FTGSE
-174 VDLGAK
+174 VNLGEK

-194 GGNRSY
+194 GGDRSY
-200 TIDFGELDIYTKPE
+200 TIDFGELENYANVDKM
-214 ELADAIRSKLGEQ
+214 ADAIRSKLGEQ
-227 TMTLSNGTSVTA
+227 TMTLSDGTSVKA

-248 DEGNIEFFEKGS
+248 DEGNIEFSEKGG
-260 AGNAVTISDA
+260 AGNAVTISGA

-306 LTDKELTLTLDGVTK
+306 LSGKELTLTLDGVTK
-321 KIKLPKPEYKKND
+321 KITLPEYKKDGTALSND
-334 NGALILDAAGNKTLD
+334 EYTTALQTKIN
-349 VADYKDKLEKAIA
+349 E
-362 GAFGEGKVTVT
+362 AFGAGKVTVT
-373 AANQNGNSFSLKF
+373 AKNQDAQNKNIFDLTF
-386 STQKGSTLSV
+386 STQAGSTLSV

-457 AKGNRLKKVGAG
+457 AKGNRVKTE
-469 DNETY
+469 DNGKTF

-489 NGKVV
+489 NGTVV

-514 DAGVTVNYSKITNQF
+514 DAGVTVNYSKTTNQF

-536 GAGSQIVMGDGLAKA
+536 GASSKIVMGDGLAKA
-551 LFGDTK
+551 LFGDTGGTD
-557 GKDDKHP
+557 GKQHP
-564 AGQDAIFSMKVNG
+564 TGEDAIFSMMVNG
-577 QELDGISRSS
+577 KELDGISRSS

-597 SLKGTFGAYNTDNDK
+597 SLKGTFGEYDDATKK
-612 LVNATAA
+612 LKELAA
-619 EADAVSFTASSDAD
+619 AKADAVSFTASSDAD
-633 KIIDAIKSMVEDYNA
+633 KIIDTIKSMVEDYNA

-658 TLPQQK
+658 TMPQQK
-664 SNGNYYEPLTE
+664 SNGKYYEPLTE

-686 KAHEEKAKQGLLFA
+686 KAYEEKAKQGLLFA

-707 YTQLT
+707 YSQLT

-746 KLRSALETDPD
+746 KLRAALETDPD
-757 KVRDVFSKSV
+757 KVRDVFSKSM
-767 ASGSSTNG
+767 ASGSSSNG

-807 STLYK
+807 TTLYK
-812 NTLQNKLDDIDTQIE
+812 NTLQNKLDDFDTQIE

>member
-1 MAVINRERS
+1 
-10 IIMASINS
+10 MASVNS
-18 VSSSTSSIYG
+18 VRSSSSSIYG
-28 SKNVI
+28 NRNVI

>member
-1 MAVINRERS
+1 
-10 IIMASINS
+10 MASVSS
-18 VSSSTSSIYG
+18 VSSSSSSIYG
-28 SKNVI
+28 NRNVI

-48 AISGYKT
+48 AVSGYKT

-64 TKVEWQQEAYRSIIG
+64 TKVEWQQEVYRSIIG
-79 KMASFSDKY
+79 KMSSFSDKY
-88 TSYASSTNLLSNSFF
+88 TSYASSTNLLSSGFF

-109 TAKGKY
+109 TATGKY

-127 NVQILGVKQL
+127 SVQILGVKRL
-137 AKAAT
+137 ARAAT
-142 YTVSGIGDSKSA
+142 YTVSGIGGSKSA
-154 VTPGIGGSTPAATP
+154 DKP
-168 EFTGST
+168 EFTGSA
-174 VDLGAK
+174 VDLTEK

-194 GGNRSY
+194 GGDRSF
-200 TIDFGELDIYTKPE
+200 TLDFGELDIYENADK
-214 ELADAIRSKLGEQ
+214 LAEAIRSKLGEQ
-227 TMTLSNGTSVTA
+227 TMTLSDGTSVKV

-248 DEGNIEFFEKGS
+248 GEGNIEFSEKGG
-260 AGNAVTISDA
+260 AGNGVTISGT
-270 TGKIKDTLG
+270 TGKLKENLDVDG
-279 IDPSKNESTLKTKDV
+279 GTLKTAGKTLSNKDA
-294 ELVNRNTTLGDY
+294 TLGDY
-306 LTDKELTLTLDGVTK
+306 LAGKELALTLDGVTK
-321 KIKLPKPEYKKND
+321 KIKLPEYKKDGTALSND
-334 NGALILDAAGNKTLD
+334 AYTTALQTKINEAFGAGK
-349 VADYKDKLEKAIA
+349 VALEKV
-362 GAFGEGKVTVT
+362 GAADGK
-373 AANQNGNSFSLKF
+373 SFSLKF
-386 STQKGSTLSV
+386 STTQAGSTLSV

-420 ELLKKED
+420 ELLGDKADVWNAFDKVEA
-427 DWKPFNRIEYVGDV
+427 EGDV
-441 KEVMTADGKTV
+441 KPVNKKGSSDV
-452 DYYTD
+452 DYYID
-457 AKGNRLKKVGAG
+457 SKGNRVKSEDGGK
-469 DNETY
+469 TY
-474 YRVDDKGEYLYKFEI
+474 YRVDDKGEFLREFKI
-489 NGKVV
+489 NGKLV
-494 GEFSKNTALET
+494 GAFNKDTALET

-514 DAGVTVNYSKITNQF
+514 DAGVTVNYSKTTNQF
-529 QFTTRET
+529 QFTAKES
-536 GAGSQIVMGDGLAKA
+536 GASSRIDMGDGLANA
-551 LFGDTK
+551 LFGG
-557 GKDDKHP
+557 GKKDEGK
-564 AGQDAIFSMKVNG
+564 DAIFSMMVNG

-597 SLKGTFGAYNTDNDK
+597 SLKGTFGAYGSSNTLGKDNIE
-612 LVNATAA
+612 AA
-619 EADAVSFTASSDAD
+619 KADAVSFTSSSDAD
-633 KIIDAIKSMVEDYNA
+633 KIVDAIKSMVEDYNA

-658 TLPQQK
+658 TMPQQK
-664 SNGNYYEPLTE
+664 SNGKYYEPLTE

-686 KAHEEKAKQGLLFA
+686 KAYEEKAKQGLLFA

-707 YTQLT
+707 YSQLT

-767 ASGSSTNG
+767 ASGSSSNG

-838 RYTSKFTALEKLIA
+838 RYTSKFTAMEKLIS

-859 ALAGFLGNG
+859 ALASFLGTNG

>member
-1 MAVINRERS
+1 MA
-10 IIMASINS
+10 S
-18 VSSSTSSIYG
+18 VSSVRSSSSSIYG
-28 SKNVI
+28 NRNVI

-48 AISGYKT
+48 AVSGYKT

-64 TKVEWQQEAYRSIIG
+64 TKVEWQQEVYRSIIG
-79 KMASFSDKY
+79 KMSSFSDKY
-88 TSYASSTNLLSNSFF
+88 TSYASSTNLLSSGFF

-109 TAKGKY
+109 TATGKY

-127 NVQILGVKQL
+127 SVQILGVKQL
-137 AKAAT
+137 ARAAT
-142 YTVSGIGDSKSA
+142 YTVSGIGGSKS
-154 VTPGIGGSTPAATP
+154 VDKP

-174 VDLGAK
+174 VDLTEK

-194 GGNRSY
+194 GGDRSF
-200 TIDFGELDIYTKPE
+200 TLDFGELDIYENADK
-214 ELADAIRSKLGEQ
+214 LAEAIRSKLGEQ
-227 TMTLSNGTSVTA
+227 TMTLSDGTSVKA
-239 SEKIDVKVN
+239 SEKIKVEVN
-248 DEGNIEFFEKGS
+248 DKNIVFSDNSS
-260 AGNAVTISDA
+260 AGNAVTISGA
-270 TGKIKDTLG
+270 TGKIKETLG
-279 IDPSKNESTLKTKDV
+279 IEPSKNESTLHTKDV
-294 ELVNRNTTLGDY
+294 KLSNKDAKLGDY
-306 LTDKELTLTLDGVTK
+306 LAGKELTLTLDGVTK
-321 KIKLPKPEYKKND
+321 KITLPKPEYKEDDGTLND
-334 NGALILDAAGNKTLD
+334 SKYITNLQTEINK
-349 VADYKDKLEKAIA
+349 
-362 GAFGEGKVTVT
+362 AFGDKVKVN
-373 AANQNGNSFSLKF
+373 AADGNGFALKF
-386 STQKGSTLSV
+386 STTQAGSTLSV

-420 ELLKKED
+420 ELGIQNWDTFKKVEA
-427 DWKPFNRIEYVGDV
+427 EGDV
-441 KEVMTADGKTV
+441 KPVNKKDGSGV

-457 AKGNRLKKVGAG
+457 SKGNRVKSEDGGK
-469 DNETY
+469 TY
-474 YRVDDKGEYLYKFEI
+474 YRVDDKGEYLREFKI
-489 NGKVV
+489 NGKLV
-494 GEFSKNTALET
+494 GAFNKDTALET

-514 DAGVTVNYSKITNQF
+514 DVGVTVNYSKTTNQF
-529 QFTTRET
+529 QFTAKES
-536 GAGSQIVMGDGLAKA
+536 GASSRIDMGDGLANA
-551 LFGDTK
+551 LFGG
-557 GKDDKHP
+557 GKKDEGK
-564 AGQDAIFSMKVNG
+564 DAIFSMMVNG

-597 SLKGTFGAYNTDNDK
+597 SLKGTFGAYGSSNTLGKDNIE
-612 LVNATAA
+612 AA
-619 EADAVSFTASSDAD
+619 KADAVSFTASSDAD
-633 KIIDAIKSMVEDYNA
+633 KIVDAIKSMVEDYNA

-658 TLPQQK
+658 TMPQQK
-664 SNGNYYEPLTE
+664 SNGKYYEPLTE

-686 KAHEEKAKQGLLFA
+686 KAYEEKAKQGLLFA

-707 YTQLT
+707 YSQLT

-746 KLRSALETDPD
+746 KLRAALETDPD

-767 ASGSSTNG
+767 ASGSSSNG

-838 RYTSKFTALEKLIA
+838 RYTSKFTALEKLIS

-859 ALAGFLGNG
+859 ALASFLGSNG

>member
-1 MAVINRERS
+1 
-10 IIMASINS
+10 MASVNS
-18 VSSSTSSIYG
+18 VSSSSSSIYG
-28 SKNVI
+28 NRNVI

-64 TKVEWQQEAYRSIIG
+64 TKVEWQQEVYRSIIG

-88 TSYASSTNLLSNSFF
+88 TSYASSTNLLSSSFF

-109 TAKGKY
+109 TAAGKY

-142 YTVSGIGDSKSA
+142 YTVSGIGGSKSA
-154 VTPGIGGSTPAATP
+154 AKP
-168 EFTGST
+168 EFTGSA
-174 VDLGAK
+174 VDLTK
-180 KELSNVSG
+180 TQELSNVSG

-194 GGNRSY
+194 GGDRSY
-200 TIDFGELDIYTKPE
+200 TIDFGELENYADVDKM
-214 ELADAIRSKLGEQ
+214 ADAIRSKLGEQ
-227 TMTLSNGTSVTA
+227 TMTLSDGTSVKA
-239 SEKIDVKVN
+239 SEKIKVEVK
-248 DEGNIEFFEKGS
+248 DGNIVFS
-260 AGNAVTISDA
+260 DNSTAGNAVTISGA
-270 TGKIKDTLG
+270 TGKIKDTLKITANG
-279 IDPSKNESTLKTKDV
+279 TESTLNTKGV
-294 ELVNRNTTLGDY
+294 KLVNEDAKLGDY
-306 LTDKELTLTLDGVTK
+306 LAGKELTLTLDGVTK
-321 KIKLPKPEYKKND
+321 KITLPEYKKDGTALSND
-334 NGALILDAAGNKTLD
+334 EYTTALQTKIN
-349 VADYKDKLEKAIA
+349 E
-362 GAFGEGKVTVT
+362 AFGEGKVTVT
-373 AANQNGNSFSLKF
+373 VTAKNQDAQNKNIFDLTF
-386 STQKGSTLSV
+386 STQAGSTLSV

-420 ELLKKED
+420 ELGIQNWDNFKKVEA
-427 DWKPFNRIEYVGDV
+427 EGDV
-441 KEVMTADGKTV
+441 KPVNKKDGTGV

-457 AKGNRLKKVGAG
+457 SKGNRVKKEDGG
-469 DNETY
+469 NTW
-474 YRVDDKGEYLYKFEI
+474 YRVDDKGEYLREFKI
-489 NGKVV
+489 NGKLV
-494 GEFSKNTALET
+494 GAFNKDTALET

-514 DAGVTVNYSKITNQF
+514 DAGVTVNYSKTTNQF

-536 GAGSQIVMGDGLAKA
+536 GKSSKIVMGDGLAKA
-551 LFGDTK
+551 LFGDTGGTD
-557 GKDDKHP
+557 GKQHP
-564 AGQDAIFSMKVNG
+564 TGEDAIFSMMVNG
-577 QELDGISRSS
+577 KELDGISRSS

-597 SLKGTFGAYNTDNDK
+597 SLKGTFGTYDSNNK
-612 LVNATAA
+612 LGNNLAA
-619 EADAVSFTASSDAD
+619 AKADAVSFTASSDAD
-633 KIIDAIKSMVEDYNA
+633 KIVDAIKSMVEDYNA

-658 TLPQQK
+658 TMPQQK
-664 SNGNYYEPLTE
+664 SNGKYYEPLTE

-686 KAHEEKAKQGLLFA
+686 KAYEEKAKQGLLFA

-707 YTQLT
+707 YSKLT

-741 SLNEE
+741 SLNEN
-746 KLRSALETDPD
+746 KLRAALETDPD
-757 KVRDVFSKSV
+757 KVRDVFSKSM
-767 ASGSSTNG
+767 ASGSSSNG

-807 STLYK
+807 TTLYK
-812 NTLQNKLDDIDTQIE
+812 NTLQNKLDDFDTQIE

-838 RYTSKFTALEKLIA
+838 RYTSKFTALEKLIS